1 MATDKR
7 PSLDEIFGTTTSAEK
22 PINTVAERPSL
33 DEIFGPSDE
42 KKEQPKTNEWGE
54 PVYPFEKPVE
64 VEGAR
69 LNDFLTPTI
78 FEPKPN
84 AKSEAEPPKK
94 AKEEKPYSPEGL
106 LPIAESGQAE
116 MPQGFISPK
125 VFEKFTPEEKLMLD
139 VDKATDSAFN
149 AAQEEAT
156 KQMVAERKERGTFGV
171 MDEFGE
177 GAAEKIAYRQRAGAD
192 AVIKR
197 TFESISADDIH
208 SIIENRVANNEE
220 FKAKKQ
226 AFDDEVK
233 RIMPNSN
240 DNLSDAEVEALFA
253 NMTPEE
259 RETAEKQIAETTQAL
274 EALQA
279 QFASDVEAIY
289 KSESKDVEA
298 QINNRIINRL
308 AKLNLPQN
316 DLEYIGKAIYNNSL
330 VGILYE
336 MGLNVAA
343 GGSGTDYIVSQQALA
358 QAKPSAIAKV
368 VGGAGAIL
376 ADGAIFGALGAGGS
390 LAGVGMRELATKVV
404 AGQIARKAAVS
415 ATNSAVKATARRIVE
430 QNVLQQFASAATAQA
445 ITLGGYNG
453 LLTAAQETLSP
464 TGENGAYNWRN
475 ILTRFGEGLLTGI
488 ALGGVSVGTSAAKGA
503 MYRARP
509 DMAYTATGMAADL
522 GVSLAGFTAEN
533 AAFLGIGSI
542 VSGEEITAEAIGE
555 SVATLGLLKG
565 IGALKRVA
573 KGEKLMQQPDFVQ
586 RTISDL
592 KFTKEEMDAM
602 RNAGVDMEQID
613 IVSEAVREVLNT
625 SNKSQIAQETISSRP
640 LMDVYNSVMASREV
654 PISAKIKLQ
663 YIVNGTAPRIV
674 GATSL
679 TVSNTNGVPT
689 VKAYDANSRLVQV
702 REFENMAEAESFVNK
717 AQPLLERNNII
728 EGEKVLRGGQ
738 IAVTIQQAIEQY
750 AKENP
755 NTDARTLFTELMID
769 LGYVKGEVS
778 ASSRERVDAIKSRIK
793 EQFVDPASQLVDGIA
808 RKYGTTVESV
818 YRALNIKPDLR
829 TVREAQLAKAYVDA
843 LKQFNESMSGPIEAE
858 QARYNAQMKPQI
870 EQGKQEIVDAQ
881 RETEFVRNS
890 LNEAAKRMA
899 TADGKQIAIVRLEN
913 GEQVAVHTGRIVL
926 REDGTIDHKA
936 SEQTIVIKRIDAEGN
951 EQRDSVGID
960 DIAEVI
966 EQDTPEEAVEASMSV
981 LEAQATKKLSLDK
994 ALSENGEQGVEVV
1007 AIDGT
1012 RGKIVGI
1019 DENGSYILRAKGESG
1034 KEVDVPVSIND
1045 VETINAEQPAT
1056 TEQAAVADAV
1066 EKVVEDAATE
1076 PVEVVYD
1083 DDFPP
1088 LTEEDMAPQLD
1099 ADKIQWEKLSPEDYT
1114 SASAMLYGD
1123 ATTLAD
1129 SHIYHTNSRAKLAK
1143 AKQSVAEQ
1151 QKVIDKLNS
1160 RFATM
1165 SSPAEAQKLR
1175 KQVAA
1180 AEEEKAKREL
1190 AVKNI
1195 EEQMAKYAHAM
1206 RKYGIEVAAE
1216 DSLLAERTRL
1226 EEERNALLEA
1236 DKELDRYE
1244 QEEAT
1249 KGKKAIANTAANRKY
1264 IEQLYAD
1271 RFSVSPAQA
1280 GPRQAILWD
1289 LANGAIKLRWD
1300 NVTTDSGAVQKG
1312 LAAELGL
1319 SAAEKR
1325 IYKAVTDNKNGQSV
1339 DAYAHDLWQGAEW
1352 GQEVDDMTLKD
1363 MILDV
1368 LQSTP
1373 NGSIAL
1379 KELADMSGV
1388 QADLEA
1394 QISLGK
1400 GDIQRKLEEVDAN
1413 LAKNAQQMADFRKRI
1428 NDTVQKLESG
1438 EPLILP
1444 VGEGE
1449 FGPIYDQFRGKPQE
1463 AVDFLLAEK
1472 NGEAIG
1478 ALTHPEIGDV
1488 SLVYGNEFAGL
1499 EKIAQKH
1506 PEVLQDIQGVL
1517 DTTRVKQSSDNR
1529 IVLEGPSHKVVVS
1542 KMLGQKETPQW
1553 LLTAYEKNS
1562 ATGGSSDIDP
1572 EPTSGKQNGTATLQN
1587 TASESKDTTTIP
1599 DNQISEEE
1607 IFGNA
1612 PISEDIPFMI
1622 EPAAKTSSNGFVPT
1636 PQREI
1641 TYSNFYERTG
1651 AVFSQ
1656 VERPNREPDYI
1667 SRKTMQPD
1675 KVSSEYWY
1683 GEDEG
1688 GKFVIRGSDHWS
1700 AVAKKPESVEAMYD
1714 HYVNS
1719 KVVPVRDPRIASCW
1733 WGIATTDPS
1742 KPILYGKVYLDN
1754 IKDLTHDKETAIASR
1769 ADNFNREVF
1778 DAFAGHLGET
1788 LGAES
1793 VITDAAEANRVLE
1806 WHQAVGE
1813 RLRTAV
1819 RENAEIAAMDSEYE
1833 QAIIDK
1839 DYDKALSLLDAAA
1852 EIAMPESKVRDN
1864 DGKLI
1869 RVTHYTNAE
1878 FTEFDPD
1885 KIGSATDY
1893 GVFGRGFY
1901 FGNKDHRN
1909 YGSKRY
1915 EGYLNL
1921 TNPIIL
1927 NGSKEAYEFKK
1938 RMAEF
1943 SKSDVLK
1950 LNADVVKAYTEHLK
1964 AEGYDGVIF
1973 NDELGNNE
1981 YVAFYPNQFKLADF
1995 VEIETYDNNG
2005 NIIPLSQ
2012 RFNFGTNDI
2021 RFAIEAY
2028 HGSGADFE
2036 KFDHSFMSTGEG
2048 AQAFG
2053 WGTYVTEV
2061 EGIAKKYAEAI
2072 GRQEQKRAEN
2082 FAQQNLLDIRKEI
2095 ADNRKGIEVRQRWLS
2110 GLKEDYAKLESSLS
2124 SEEQKGNFTQE
2135 RASVQIRM
2143 QDLREDINSTQALID
2158 SAQAKIDKL
2167 LPLEQVAETKWQA
2180 VTAEREIAR
2189 LKEQLAHDEASL
2201 QAALKALAENQ
2212 NRYERYSESYKAY
2225 KAKLKEIAQQ
2235 YGKRSSQYENYE
2247 LEGEYIEFEYKRTKN
2262 ELDFRKESIER
2273 AQLFIAD
2280 TKAKLAELEQ
2290 VEYKKFR
2297 NLYSVEVPDN
2307 TGDNYLSWKDEL
2319 PKAHA
2324 ERINNALAQRTDLR
2338 EEFVEAD
2345 RDMMFKRDGHL
2356 AYMRLDQLL
2365 GSDKAASEFLHS
2377 IGFTG
2382 IEYPAQYTTGG
2393 RADGA
2398 KNYVIF
2404 NADDVKIVDHV
2415 QYFKTPNGEVYG
2427 FVYED
2432 KIYLDPTNIDPK
2444 APVHEYTELW
2454 CREVAKANKPLW
2466 DRGKELVKQTKVW
2479 EEVNADE
2486 NYKHQ
2491 SEDLRASEAWSRI
2504 IADEMTGKARQ
2515 YGSKGLMAKLR
2526 GWLRSFW
2533 KTVKSVVEKWTKKE
2547 LEDLTVEQF
2556 KKMTMADF
2564 INKVDPRKWNAK
2576 RPTEV
2581 SKSLVGIHNISLDK
2595 LQKALKQGGLAN
2607 PSAAV
2612 IDIAKGDHFDYGE
2625 YSFIMPKS
2633 LVDKKSGRNIGT
2645 FDRDAWTPLYPSVEY
2660 SHSKESRKN
2669 LNKLVEGL
2677 DEGLADKIKRETLAK
2692 VNGNGFYSGLQ
2703 IVFLKERG
2711 VEVPIASKAG
2721 KFFGTINEFKQLFG
2735 DKEPTYENYQALDKA
2750 QKDEVTLWIRAKG
2763 MPEEIA
2769 RYKELLVKPAR
2780 KEGLWNFLLDDVG
2793 YGKFDQAVN
2802 GLQADARNVGTP
2814 DYEKTIDN
2822 AVNYIRENGLQEEFD
2837 AWQSETFNNL
2847 GFDERIQVGWSPSG
2861 DRIMRKNTLENVSKY
2876 MRRQGKNASADHWS
2890 NSEGK
2895 MLAQLVQ
2902 NFSSLDKIR
2911 ANKGRLRS
2919 AADDVV
2925 GIRKRINEMAQ
2936 VFMNFAKHTDL
2947 FMEEQKALAY
2957 LEDILVGGMDP
2968 DKVVAEFNAATK
2980 RNITL
2985 TEEQKAEMKQ
2995 LREDMK
3001 SIPVQYFETKFER
3014 PVMFNEF
3021 AAVVAPDTMPESVE
3035 QQLRDAG
3042 LAIYKY
3048 NPDVEGDRR
3057 KATLAATASEDIRFM
3072 IVGEKGAAALDQAE
3086 EATTRLDNLAVA
3098 REMEADFAERASRLE
3113 KLRNA
3118 EPIEITGNEVT
3129 PSEDLEQYRKNA
3141 REYANT
3147 LRGEYTNNDTGA
3159 VVEVNRNSIKE
3170 ILHHDYKDVPHIV
3183 SVAAIPQIIEKGVYI
3198 ASEKNEGNKDVD
3210 SFDYYV
3216 AGLRIGG
3223 VDYTVKSVISNRKD
3237 GSRYYDHKLTQ
3248 IEKGRLLDL
3257 SAVSST
3263 ESANK
3268 APISDIKDKRLLDIL
3283 QINSKENAKKIK
3295 LATGWERG
3303 ADGKWRYEIGDA
3315 KIKDTK
3321 DVGGTVVVR
3330 YEDDMLWNSGNLGDI
3345 VDAPELFEAYPQL
3358 RDVRLD
3364 TDALPTEPNNGT
3376 YYPSTMSIKINA
3388 DNIATLNSILNHE
3401 IQHAIQHIEGFASG
3415 SNLSVAKKE
3424 VEELSNKAAIW
3435 RFRNDIAA
3443 YMREHP
3449 DTYPSQVQK
3458 KVMEL
3463 YAMTDGLIEEGES
3476 LSKEDIEE
3484 LEARGFFPFE
3494 DGRIKA
3500 FNLWARGYDGE
3511 GYEYAYNLWRER
3523 KIPTAYERY
3532 KRTIGETE
3540 ARNVQKRMR
3549 MSPEERRATLLS
3561 ETEDVAREDQIFLN
3575 NGLYGNSTISR
3586 MIIGEKGAVELDRV
3600 EEATT
3605 RLDNLAVAREM
3616 EASNRDAKAIKLAT
3630 GWERGADGKWR
3641 YEIDDFKLKSDTAL
3655 VKNQDNQIVTTLGEV
3670 IDDEALFT
3678 AFPELR
3684 KLSVVSLP
3692 NQEYGGHYQDGS
3704 IMPHI
3709 ALGNKLFTPSTKRL
3723 VELEKEFDKA
3733 MSSEQ
3738 EDALMSEFNA
3748 EVERAVAQ
3756 PEFYTLV
3763 TSAAKK
3769 VLVHEVQHAI
3779 QRIEGFARGGSWELE
3794 RPDNDAEM
3802 LRLRDAVRGAR
3813 AYIDHFKGDDIAMA
3827 IRDGKKY
3834 NYLEWRSISPE
3845 SQQILLEYLGR
3856 KRKVNYADFRA
3867 YLDNAH
3873 KMTLPKQYG
3882 MSGYRKFAGEVES
3895 RNAEA
3900 RMYMTPEERRAT
3912 LLSETEDVA
3921 REDQIFLESNLGVA
3935 QSVEVSEPVE
3945 APTRKPRKSATEKSL
3960 EKIDSLREQLQNKK
3974 RSLEN
3979 TLADVYNFL
3988 TSKDIAE
3995 TMAEGV
4001 GKAQY
4006 RSVIKNAIEAIGK
4019 AYNITDAEEK
4029 RKVVFRYLG
4038 EIDDNL
4044 SQMLTRQ
4051 RLNEVTEILDKAL
4064 YGYTAQGVRT
4074 GKRIDEHTREIFD
4087 MLRNVIAEP
4096 VEEERDERGYRKPVH
4111 YRLKN
4116 RTEAGDITASF
4127 RLRTQSANDAG
4138 VIAKLRSDAD
4148 EIINSVDDLDTATT
4162 RKAAQLEYTA
4172 NLLEKYDNTLQ
4183 MNEAIGQSTDEIAQ
4197 ILDNIDRVREKY
4209 KAAAVGS
4216 EERKN
4221 LYGLLKQL
4229 KTDLESE
4236 KMNRAN
4242 LRHRYAAML
4251 KTFTTSLEQLDEKGA
4266 SEFVR
4271 AEQEKAEAA
4280 IKWRKGIY
4288 DSIKNPNAPV
4298 LPVGS
4303 KDRKGE
4309 EITVNW
4315 KGLNTRAKINESVFM
4330 ATFAEMSRDIDI
4342 NSIPGQWLPD
4352 GWNYQFMLAPGGY
4365 MERTDWRYKTEKALR
4380 DELDAE
4386 ILKLS
4391 GDKKTDDPYKLFA
4404 ALAQEP
4410 SGMTIQRMAVS
4421 TNKEGKVVGGYQE
4434 NIPLTIGQLLYM
4446 RNTLRQPNGFAG
4458 YNAWG
4463 FSETY
4468 MQNIVEYVE
4477 EKYPQYCRF
4486 FDWVVSEFMP
4496 KLYDMQDAIYFKK
4509 FGTHLPK
4516 TAFYFPFV
4524 RDKRMVG
4531 KVAEV
4536 GEGEV
4541 SLPSSVT
4548 GNIVER
4554 VKTSAKM
4561 DLEAD
4566 AFSVLQDH
4574 IKETLD
4580 WCAYVELTDKFNSV
4594 GTSHAF
4600 GNLLKAQGVSVQ
4612 KLKEMYEVA
4621 VGQGKIN
4628 STDNTT
4634 LTKTLNAIS
4643 KGLVAGNIVL
4653 NPNAAIK
4660 QIVSATATLG
4670 YSANPKLLAIWAKN
4684 FFVPSVIKTGVG
4696 KVVQQLKSGEID
4708 PIEAID
4714 WKVVGDNWKW
4724 AIENIPTLRERWEGR
4739 EAGFEVLKS
4748 HSFDSW
4754 DKLTAMITNAGLAP
4768 NAFVDMLTCSNA
4780 AKTVY
4785 EYEYPRLLERGRSK
4799 KEAHRE
4805 ACVKAAIF
4813 INETQQS
4820 SLNGFLSSFQSGG
4833 GLQRIL
4839 GVGLGAY
4846 QNSSMAFA
4854 RNERFALANMLR
4866 MANSSTRKDMEM
4878 RQIAAYKELGVEDA
4892 KAVELAKQD
4901 IKECYGQQV
4910 LGFVHNGVLNN
4921 YIWKIAG
4928 VLLGGLASAGFAA
4941 MFDKDEWNKLW
4952 KNEKFRQEL
4961 ASAVSAETLVWQTPL
4976 LYNAPITK
4984 QILEYS
4990 HNVAVGKAYGGIFE
5004 APTSQSAQDL
5014 IDAIFKQWIGV
5025 KNEVTGE
5032 REKKEPTRYDRS
5044 AEWLVVSTLVKAGLG
5059 VNPDLVVRMAQGIDD
5074 MIKDG
5079 VQVED
5084 VMATLSSPR
5093 GLTRAIAGEPRQGET
5108 KEEYLDRMAYIYR
5121 QINAQD
5127 KRFVKERTK
5136 EYIDNKDNELYRT
5149 LGIVPREER
5158 ILEQKV
5164 KAIRKQLLFFDR
5176 SDEGVA
5182 EFRALPE
5189 AERKKQIEIAKR
5201 YDKITKLTK
5210 EMYQGILP
5218 FDEAGVSKRKQELQK
5233 RHDMMREVYDMW
5245 IEYNN
5250 K

>member
-42 KKEQPKTNEWGE
+42 KKEQPQTDEWGD
-54 PVYPFEKPVE
+54 PI
-64 VEGAR
+64 
-69 LNDFLTPTI
+69 TPISSHDT
-78 FEPKPN
+78 PN
-84 AKSEAEPPKK
+84 AKSEQEVRTPI
-94 AKEEKPYSPEGL
+94 SPEHLQAMRGVRRQPGEIA
-106 LPIAESGQAE
+106 LPEESRERVEAQQRDKALFDRLQSKSEG
-116 MPQGFISPK
+116 MTLPK
-125 VFEKFTPEEKLMLD
+125 GTEKVSHIREQIDFEKARENRAERLPFIPDIKDAALPEEERTLLQEVDSIVVNGYGDYGKYDFNVD
-139 VDKATDSAFN
+139 VDMPSSAL
-149 AAQEEAT
+149 
-156 KQMVAERKERGTFGV
+156 
-171 MDEFGE
+171 DYD
-177 GAAEKIAYRQRAGAD
+177 GAAGAGAATYLKALFDRDVSDRKHKGAD
-192 AVIKR
+192 AVIQGVYKSIPVESVNKAIE
-197 TFESISADDIH
+197 TKVQNNKEYQSKKLQFESAVNELIPDSGDKLSAEE
-208 SIIENRVANNEE
+208 IE
-220 FKAKKQ
+220 
-226 AFDDEVK
+226 
-233 RIMPNSN
+233 S
-240 DNLSDAEVEALFA
+240 LFA
-253 NMTPEE
+253 SLTPEE
-259 RETAEKQIAETTQAL
+259 RAQAEKEIAEKAQAI
-274 EALQA
+274 ENLQSQYVA
-279 QFASDVEAIY
+279 DVEAIY
-289 KSESKDVEA
+289 KAEAKNVES
-298 QINNRIINRL
+298 QISNRIIENL
-308 AKLNLPQN
+308 VKLDVPKD
-316 DLEYIGKAIYNNSL
+316 DLEYIGSAIYNNSL
-330 VGILYE
+330 VGLLWE
-336 MGLNVAA
+336 MSVNAA
-343 GGSGTDYIVSQQALA
+343 ADGSGTDFVVSQQALA
-358 QAKPSAIAKV
+358 KANASPGARI

-376 ADGAIFGALGAGGS
+376 ADTAVFSILGAAGS
-390 LAGVGMRELATKVV
+390 GAAAAVRTAATEVV
-404 AGQIARKAAVS
+404 AGQIARRAAVS
-415 ATNSAVKATARRIVE
+415 ATNSAVRATAKRIVQ
-430 QNVLQQFASAATAQA
+430 QNAMQKFASSAIAQS

-453 LLTAAQETLSP
+453 LLTAAQEHLSP
-464 TGENGAYNWRN
+464 TGENGSFNWRN
-475 ILTRFGEGLLTGI
+475 LLWRMGEGAVTGVV
-488 ALGGVSVGTSAAKGA
+488 LGGVGTGTEVVKGK

-509 DMAYTATGMAADL
+509 DMAYTFAGQAADL
-522 GVSLAGFTAEN
+522 GVGLAGFTAEN
-533 AAFLGIGSI
+533 AAFLGVGSLF
-542 VSGEEITAEAIGE
+542 SGEEITAEAIGE
-555 SVATLGLLKG
+555 SFATLGLLKG
-565 IGALKRVA
+565 IGVLKRVA
-573 KGEKLMQQPDFVQ
+573 KGEKLMRQPDFVE

-602 RNAGVDMEQID
+602 RKAGVDMEQID

-625 SNKSQIAQETISSRP
+625 PNKSQIAQETISSRP
-640 LMDVYNSVMASREV
+640 LMEVYNSVMSSREV
-654 PISAKIKLQ
+654 PISAKMKLQ
-663 YIVNGTAPRIV
+663 YIVKGTVPRGI

-679 TVSNTNGVPT
+679 TISDTNGTPT
-689 VKAYDANSRLVQV
+689 VKAYDINGRLVQI
-702 REFENMAEAESFVNK
+702 REFANKAEAESFMK
-717 AQPLLERNNII
+717 KTQPLLERNTII

-738 IAVTIQQAIEQY
+738 IAVTMQQAIEQY

-769 LGYVKGEVS
+769 LGYVKGEVP

-829 TVREAQLAKAYVDA
+829 TVRESQLVKAYVDG
-843 LKQFNESMSGPIEAE
+843 LKQFSESMSGPIEAE
-858 QARYNAQMKPQI
+858 QARYAEQVRPQI
-870 EQGKQEIVDAQ
+870 EQGKREVEDVE
-881 RETEFVRNS
+881 RETAFVRES

-899 TADGKQIAIVRLEN
+899 TEDGKQIAIVRLAT
-913 GEQVAVHTGRIVL
+913 GEQVAVYKGRIVTK
-926 REDGTIDHKA
+926 ENGTIDTEA
-936 SEQTIVIKRIDAEGN
+936 SENTVVIKRIDAEGN
-951 EQRDSVGID
+951 EVRNQVGIGE
-960 DIAEVI
+960 IAEVV
-966 EQDTPEEAVEASMSV
+966 EFSTPGAAVEESMSV
-981 LEAQATKKLSLDK
+981 VEAQAAKKLSLDN
-994 ALSENGEQGVEVV
+994 AITERGEQGVEVV
-1007 AIDGT
+1007 TIDGNS
-1012 RGKIVGI
+1012 GKIVGI
-1019 DENGSYILRAKGESG
+1019 DENGAYILRAKGESG

-1045 VETINAEQPAT
+1045 IAEINTEQPVPAT
-1056 TEQAAVADAV
+1056 TEQMTVADAT
-1066 EKVVEDAATE
+1066 EKVVEAGLATD
-1076 PVEVVYD
+1076 VEVEYD

-1088 LTEEDMAPQLD
+1088 LTEADMAPQLD

-1160 RFATM
+1160 RFATL

-1175 KQVAA
+1175 KQIAT
-1180 AEEEKAKREL
+1180 AEQEKAKREQ

-1195 EEQMAKYAHAM
+1195 EQQMAKYAHAM
-1206 RKYGIEVAAE
+1206 RKYGVEVATE
-1216 DSLLAERTRL
+1216 NDLLAERAKL

-1249 KGKKAIANTAANRKY
+1249 KGKKTIANTEANRKY

-1271 RFSVSPAQA
+1271 RFGVSPAQA

-1319 SAAEKR
+1319 SASEKR

-1428 NDTVQKLESG
+1428 NNTVQKLESG

-1449 FGPIYDQFRGKPQE
+1449 FGPIYDQFKGKPQE

-1478 ALTHPEIGDV
+1478 ALSHKDIGEID
-1488 SLVYGNEFAGL
+1488 LVWGKEGTGHSDGYGLSKLA
-1499 EKIAQKH
+1499 KYH
-1506 PEVLQDIQGVL
+1506 PEVLDKLQPIL
-1517 DTTRVKQSSDNR
+1517 DNM
-1529 IVLEGPSHKVVVS
+1529 EVVS
-1542 KMLGQKETPQW
+1542 RNANRVNLESPKYQAAVRLTWNNERKNW
-1553 LLTAYEKNS
+1553 LLTAFEKRNS
-1562 ATGGSSDIDP
+1562 AIDNTTDTGETAI
-1572 EPTSGKQNGTATLQN
+1572 SGKQNDTATLQS

-1599 DNQISEEE
+1599 KNQISQEEF
-1607 IFGNA
+1607 FGNA

-1622 EPAAKTSSNGFVPT
+1622 E
-1636 PQREI
+1636 Q
-1641 TYSNFYERTG
+1641 
-1651 AVFSQ
+1651 
-1656 VERPNREPDYI
+1656 
-1667 SRKTMQPD
+1667 
-1675 KVSSEYWY
+1675 
-1683 GEDEG
+1683 
-1688 GKFVIRGSDHWS
+1688 
-1700 AVAKKPESVEAMYD
+1700 
-1714 HYVNS
+1714 
-1719 KVVPVRDPRIASCW
+1719 
-1733 WGIATTDPS
+1733 
-1742 KPILYGKVYLDN
+1742 
-1754 IKDLTHDKETAIASR
+1754 ETADKGVVSEAEQ
-1769 ADNFNREVF
+1769 NFEREVF

-1793 VITDAAEANRVLE
+1793 VVTDAAEARRVLE

-1819 RENAEIAAMDSEYE
+1819 RENAEITAER
-1833 QAIIDK
+1833 
-1839 DYDKALSLLDAAA
+1839 A
-1852 EIAMPESKVRDN
+1852 EIERVAKENGTWLKAPNGKDTNLTERQWIDVRTSRFKSWFGDWENDPENASKVVDENGEPLVMYHGSNWKPNNAPKNEGVFKMREGAL
-1864 DGKLI
+1864 GKGAYFTS
-1869 RVTHYTNAE
+1869 VFAE
-1878 FTEFDPD
+1878 AADYARA
-1885 KIGSATDY
+1885 KIGRTELTEDEIEEGKYVTEAFLNIRDIENIWPSKYGQAGLNAVATEPNQIKSATENTGEY
-1893 GVFGRGFY
+1893 
-1901 FGNKDHRN
+1901 
-1909 YGSKRY
+1909 S
-1915 EGYLNL
+1915 
-1921 TNPIIL
+1921 P
-1927 NGSKEAYEFKK
+1927 A
-1938 RMAEF
+1938 
-1943 SKSDVLK
+1943 
-1950 LNADVVKAYTEHLK
+1950 
-1964 AEGYDGVIF
+1964 
-1973 NDELGNNE
+1973 ND
-1981 YVAFYPNQFKLADF
+1981 
-1995 VEIETYDNNG
+1995 
-2005 NIIPLSQ
+2005 
-2012 RFNFGTNDI
+2012 DI
-2021 RFAIEAY
+2021 RMSIEAY

-2036 KFDHSFMSTGEG
+2036 KFDHSFMGTGEG

-2061 EGIAKKYAEAI
+2061 ENIARGYAKASGEVKERKERKLAKQSLLLTRDNIAKQRMFVERK
-2072 GRQEQKRAEN
+2072 QKELV
-2082 FAQQNLLDIRKEI
+2082 QME
-2095 ADNRKGIEVRQRWLS
+2095 EH
-2110 GLKEDYAKLESSLS
+2110 YAKLED
-2124 SEEQKGNFTQE
+2124 
-2135 RASVQIRM
+2135 
-2143 QDLREDINSTQALID
+2143 DLKTTVFPHNR
-2158 SAQAKIDKL
+2158 K
-2167 LPLEQVAETKWQA
+2167 
-2180 VTAEREIAR
+2180 R
-2189 LKEQLAHDEASL
+2189 LKETIQELANDIRNAKGEIESSLFQIEQLKPQEEQFAKVWEQFDAQRKIAEKEQHIEWNRLELVTLNRKLEKFENALDSLKHSGKMGDEL
-2201 QAALKALAENQ
+2201 VEDL
-2212 NRYERYSESYKAY
+2212 
-2225 KAKLKEIAQQ
+2225 IAMTNL
-2235 YGKRSSQYENYE
+2235 RYE
-2247 LEGEYIEFEYKRTKN
+2247 LEGKDEMGAQEALIAEINRVKKIIEGTERGISIRQKEIE
-2262 ELDFRKESIER
+2262 ELQAIE
-2273 AQLFIAD
+2273 QP
-2280 TKAKLAELEQ
+2280 
-2290 VEYKKFR
+2290 KFR

-2307 TGDNYLSWKDEL
+2307 TGENYLPWDKDLTPEMKDKVY
-2319 PKAHA
+2319 PQVEKAFATYLEDARNRPDA
-2324 ERINNALAQRTDLR
+2324 ESIKSFIAGIENIFEKYVQGEERSGEQIYRDLR
-2338 EEFVEAD
+2338 LVL
-2345 RDMMFKRDGHL
+2345 R
-2356 AYMRLDQLL
+2356 
-2365 GSDKAASEFLHS
+2365 SDKAASGLLHS

-2466 DRGKELVKQTKVW
+2466 ERGKELVKQTKVW
-2479 EEVNADE
+2479 EAVNADE

-2504 IADEMTGKARQ
+2504 IADEMTGKAREV
-2515 YGSKGLMAKLR
+2515 GSKGLMAKLR
-2526 GWLRSFW
+2526 AWMRSFW
-2533 KTVKSVVEKWTKKE
+2533 KAVKSVVEKWTNKE
-2547 LEDLTVEQF
+2547 LNDLTVEKF
-2556 KKMTMADF
+2556 KQMTMADF

-2576 RPTEV
+2576 KPKEV

-2721 KFFGTINEFKQLFG
+2721 KFFGTIEEFKQLFG
-2735 DKEPTYENYQALDKA
+2735 GKEPTYENYQALDKA

-2947 FMEEQKALAY
+2947 FMEEQSALAY

-2980 RNITL
+2980 RNVTL

-3001 SIPVQYFETKFER
+3001 SLPVQYFETKFER

-3098 REMEADFAERASRLE
+3098 REMEA
-3113 KLRNA
+3113 
-3118 EPIEITGNEVT
+3118 
-3129 PSEDLEQYRKNA
+3129 
-3141 REYANT
+3141 
-3147 LRGEYTNNDTGA
+3147 
-3159 VVEVNRNSIKE
+3159 
-3170 ILHHDYKDVPHIV
+3170 
-3183 SVAAIPQIIEKGVYI
+3183 
-3198 ASEKNEGNKDVD
+3198 
-3210 SFDYYV
+3210 
-3216 AGLRIGG
+3216 
-3223 VDYTVKSVISNRKD
+3223 SNRD
-3237 GSRYYDHKLTQ
+3237 ALAIRF
-3248 IEKGRLLDL
+3248 
-3257 SAVSST
+3257 
-3263 ESANK
+3263 
-3268 APISDIKDKRLLDIL
+3268 
-3283 QINSKENAKKIK
+3283 
-3295 LATGWERG
+3295 ATGWERG

-3321 DVGGTVVVR
+3321 DVGGAVVVR
-3330 YEDDMLWNSGNLGDI
+3330 YEDDMLWNSGKLGDI

-3575 NGLYGNSTISR
+3575 NGLHGNPTISR
-3586 MIIGEKGAVELDRV
+3586 MIIGEKGAAELDRV
-3600 EEATT
+3600 EEATA

-3616 EASNRDAKAIKLAT
+3616 EISNRDAKAIKLAT

-3641 YEIDDFKLKSDTAL
+3641 YEIPDFKLKSDTAL
-3655 VKNQDNQIVTTLGEV
+3655 VKNVDNQIVTTLGEV
-3670 IDDEALFT
+3670 IDDETLFT

-3692 NQEYGGHYQDGS
+3692 NQKYGGHYQDGS

-3723 VELEKEFDKA
+3723 VELEKEFDKD
-3733 MSSEQ
+3733 MTSEQ

-3813 AYIDHFKGDDIAMA
+3813 AYIDHFKGDNIAMA

-3921 REDQIFLESNLGVA
+3921 REDQIFLENNLGGANMLSDDSLAKRVKEILDDYDNDGKLYSSPLDIANGVEAIINDYSGKESTTSLENILADFRAA
-3935 QSVEVSEPVE
+3935 QSESRSYGDRMDAGGEDIFENELRRYVSNAERTTFSASFSESVE
-3945 APTRKPRKSATEKSL
+3945 APTRKPRKSAAEKSL
-3960 EKIDSLREQLQNKK
+3960 EKIESLREQLKNKK
-3974 RSLEN
+3974 RSLN
-3979 TLADVYNFL
+3979 DTLLDVYNFL

-3995 TMAEGV
+3995 TMGEGV

-4006 RSVIKNAIEAIGK
+4006 RRVIKNSIEAIRK
-4019 AYNITDAEEK
+4019 AYDVTDAEEK
-4029 RKVVFRYLG
+4029 RKTIFKYLG
-4038 EIDDNL
+4038 EIDDSL
-4044 SQMLTRQ
+4044 SQLLTRQ
-4051 RLNEVTEILDKAL
+4051 RLNEVTDILDKAI

-4087 MLRNVIAEP
+4087 ILRNAIGEP
-4096 VEEERDERGYRKPVH
+4096 VEEERDDSGRRKPVH

-4116 RTEAGDITASF
+4116 RTEAGDITSSF
-4127 RLRTQSANDAG
+4127 RLRSVGNNEG
-4138 VIAKLRSDAD
+4138 IIAKLRSEADDIIASAD
-4148 EIINSVDDLDTATT
+4148 ELDTATT
-4162 RKAAQLEYTA
+4162 RAAAQLEYA
-4172 NLLEKYDNTLQ
+4172 SNLLSLYDNALQ
-4183 MNEAIGQSTDEIAQ
+4183 LNEAIGQTTDDIADIQ
-4197 ILDNIDRVREKY
+4197 REIDRTNEQY
-4209 KAAAVGS
+4209 KAAATGS
-4216 EERKN
+4216 EEKRN
-4221 LYGLLKQL
+4221 LYKMRQKLQN
-4229 KTDLESE
+4229 DLEAE
-4236 KMNRAN
+4236 QMNRAA
-4242 LRHRYAAML
+4242 LRHRYASIL
-4251 KTFTTSLEQLDEKGA
+4251 KTFTTSLEELDKKGA
-4266 SEFVR
+4266 GDFAR
-4271 AEQEKAEAA
+4271 AELEKAEQAV
-4280 IKWRKGIY
+4280 KWRRGIY
-4288 DSIKNPNAPV
+4288 NSIKNPNAPV
-4298 LPVGS
+4298 LPVEDYNRQG
-4303 KDRKGE
+4303 KEVK
-4309 EITVNW
+4309 VNW
-4315 KGLNTRAKINESVFM
+4315 KGLNTRAKINESAFM

-4352 GWNYQFMLAPGGY
+4352 GWYYQFMLAPGGY

-4380 DELDAE
+4380 EELDAE
-4386 ILKLS
+4386 VLKLS
-4391 GDKKTDDPYKLFA
+4391 GDKKADEPYKLFA
-4404 ALAQEP
+4404 QLAQEP
-4410 SGMTIQRMAVS
+4410 SGLVIPRLSVS
-4421 TNKEGKVVGGYQE
+4421 KNKDGKTVGGYQD
-4434 NIPLTIGQLLYM
+4434 NIPLTIGQILYM
-4446 RNTLRQPNGFAG
+4446 RNAIRQPNGYAG
-4458 YNAWG
+4458 YLAWG
-4463 FSETY
+4463 IPEEDMKKIAQYAET
-4468 MQNIVEYVE
+4468 
-4477 EKYPQYCRF
+4477 KYPKYCRF
-4486 FDWVVSEFMP
+4486 FDWVVLEFMP
-4496 KLYDMQDAIYFKK
+4496 KLYEMQDAIYFEK

-4561 DLEAD
+4561 DLQAD

-4600 GNLLKAQGVSVQ
+4600 GNMLKAQGVSVQ

-4684 FFVPSVIKTGVG
+4684 FFVPSVIKTGIG
-4696 KVVQQLKSGEID
+4696 KVVEKMKSGDID
-4708 PIEAID
+4708 PVEAID

-4754 DKLTAMITNAGLAP
+4754 DKLTAMITNVGLAP

-4799 KEAHRE
+4799 VEAHRE

-4813 INETQQS
+4813 VNETQQS

-4854 RNERFALANMLR
+4854 RNERFTLTNMLR
-4866 MANSSTRKDMEM
+4866 MANSATRNDMQL
-4878 RQIAAYKELGVEDA
+4878 RQVAAYKELGVEDA

-4901 IKECYGQQV
+4901 IKESYGQQV
-4910 LGFVHNGVLNN
+4910 AGFVHNGVLNN

-4941 MFDKDEWNKLW
+4941 MFDKEEWNKLW
-4952 KNEKFRQEL
+4952 KNEQFRQEL
-4961 ASAVSAETLVWQTPL
+4961 ASAVSAETLLWQTPL
-4976 LYNAPITK
+4976 FYNAPITK

-4990 HNVAVGKAYGGIFE
+4990 HNVAEGKAYGGIFE
-5004 APTSQSAQDL
+5004 SPTSQSAQDL
-5014 IDAIFKQWIGV
+5014 IDAIFKQWVGV
-5025 KNEVTGE
+5025 KNEITGE
-5032 REKKEPTRYDRS
+5032 RETKEPTRYDRS
-5044 AEWLVVSTLVKAGLG
+5044 AEWLVASTLIKAGLG

-5074 MIKDG
+5074 MMKDG

-5084 VMATLSSPR
+5084 VMATLASPR
-5093 GLTRAIAGEPRQGET
+5093 GLTRAITGEPRPGES
-5108 KEEYLDRMAYIYR
+5108 KEEYLDRMSYIYR
-5121 QINAQD
+5121 QVNAGSGEYS
-5127 KRFVKERTK
+5127 KKFVSERTK
-5136 EYIDNKDNELYRT
+5136 EYIDNKDNELYRQ
-5149 LGIVPREER
+5149 LGIVPREVR

-5164 KAIRKQLLFFDR
+5164 KAIRKQLLFFDK
-5176 SDEGVA
+5176 SDEGIA
-5182 EFRALPE
+5182 EFKALSE
-5189 AERKKQIEIAKR
+5189 TERKQQIEIAKG
-5201 YDKITKLTK
+5201 YDKVFALTRK
-5210 EMYQGILP
+5210 MNQGILP
-5218 FDEAGVSKRKQELQK
+5218 FDEDGMSKRREELQQRYEMLK
-5233 RHDMMREVYDMW
+5233 QVYDMW

>member
-1 MATDKR
+1 MTELEKMIAEFDSQNGTVKTQLSTDNST
-7 PSLDEIFGTTTSAEK
+7 PETTDLASMIAEFDRQ
-22 PINTVAERPSL
+22 NANL
-33 DEIFGPSDE
+33 SDDKQE
-42 KKEQPKTNEWGE
+42 EMPTESPKTNEWGE
-54 PVYPFEKPVE
+54 PIYPFEKPVE

-78 FEPKPN
+78 FEQKPN
-84 AKSEAEPPKK
+84 AKSETELPK
-94 AKEEKPYSPEGL
+94 AIKEDKPYNPEGL
-106 LPIAESGQAE
+106 LPIAKPGPAE
-116 MPQGFISPK
+116 MPQSFTSPK
-125 VFEKFTPEEKLMLD
+125 VFEEFTPEEKLMLD
-139 VDKATDSAFN
+139 VDKATDNAFN

-156 KQMVAERKERGTFGV
+156 KQMVTERRERGTFGV

-177 GAAEKIAYRQRAGAD
+177 GVAEKIAYRQSAGAD

-197 TFESISADDIH
+197 TFESISADDIN

-240 DNLSDAEVEALFA
+240 DNLSDAEIEALFA

-259 RETAEKQIAETTQAL
+259 REVAEKQIADTTQAL

-279 QFASDVEAIY
+279 QFATDVEAIY

-308 AKLNLPQN
+308 AKLNLPKN

-330 VGILYE
+330 IGTLYE
-336 MGLNVAA
+336 IGLNAAA

-358 QAKPSAIAKV
+358 MAKPSALAKV

-390 LAGVGMRELATKVV
+390 LAGAGVRSLATRVV

-415 ATNSAVKATARRIVE
+415 ATNTAVKATARRIVE
-430 QNVLQQFASAATAQA
+430 KNVLQQFASSAAAQA
-445 ITLGGYNG
+445 VTLGGYNG

-464 TGENGAYNWRN
+464 TGENGAFNWRN
-475 ILTRFGEGLLTGI
+475 ILTRFGEGFATGI

-509 DMAYTATGMAADL
+509 DIAYTATGMAADL
-522 GVSLAGFTAEN
+522 GVGLAGFTAEN

-542 VSGEEITAEAIGE
+542 VSGEDITAEAIGE
-555 SVATLGLLKG
+555 SFATLGLLKG

-573 KGEKLMQQPDFVQ
+573 KGEKLMQQPDFVE

-602 RNAGVDMEQID
+602 RKAGVDMEQID

-625 SNKSQIAQETISSRP
+625 PNKSQIAQETISSRP
-640 LMDVYNSVMASREV
+640 LMEVYNSVMSSREV
-654 PISAKIKLQ
+654 PISAKMKLQ
-663 YIVNGTAPRIV
+663 YIVKGTVPRGI

-679 TVSNTNGVPT
+679 TISDTNGTPT
-689 VKAYDANSRLVQV
+689 VKAYDINGRLVQI
-702 REFENMAEAESFVNK
+702 REFANKAEAESFMK
-717 AQPLLERNNII
+717 KTQPLLERNTII

-738 IAVTIQQAIEQY
+738 IAVTMQQAIEQY

-769 LGYVKGEVS
+769 LGYVKGEVP

-829 TVREAQLAKAYVDA
+829 TVRESQLVKAYVDG
-843 LKQFNESMSGPIEAE
+843 LKQFNESMSGPVEAE
-858 QARYNAQMKPQI
+858 QARYNAQMQPQI

-966 EQDTPEEAVEASMSV
+966 EQGTPEEAVETSMSV
-981 LEAQATKKLSLDK
+981 LEAQATKKLALDK

-1007 AIDGT
+1007 TIDGNS
-1012 RGKIVGI
+1012 GKIVGI
-1019 DENGSYILRAKGESG
+1019 DENGAYILRAKVESG

-1045 VETINAEQPAT
+1045 IEAINAEQPAT

-1066 EKVVEDAATE
+1066 EKVVEDAATV

-1088 LTEEDMAPQLD
+1088 LTEADMAPQLD

-1160 RFATM
+1160 RFANL
-1165 SSPAEAQKLR
+1165 SSPTEAQKLR

-1180 AEEEKAKREL
+1180 AEQEKAKREQ

-1206 RKYGIEVAAE
+1206 RKYGVEVATE
-1216 DSLLAERTRL
+1216 DNLLAERARL

-1249 KGKKAIANTAANRKY
+1249 KGEKAIANTAANRKY

-1271 RFSVSPAQA
+1271 RFGVSPAQA
-1280 GPRQAILWD
+1280 GIRQAILWD

-1300 NVTTDSGAVQKG
+1300 NTKSDSGAVQRG
-1312 LAAELGL
+1312 LMAELGVKG
-1319 SAAEKR
+1319 AEER
-1325 IYKAVTDNKNGQSV
+1325 RLYKAVIDNKNGQSV
-1339 DAYAHDLWQGAEW
+1339 DAYVHDLWQSGEW
-1352 GQEVDDMTLKD
+1352 ADKMTTEEAKD
-1363 MILDV
+1363 ELLGV
-1368 LQSTP
+1368 LQSVP

-1428 NDTVQKLESG
+1428 NDTVQKLERG
-1438 EPLILP
+1438 EQLIIP

-1449 FGPIYDQFRGKPQE
+1449 FGPIYDQFKGKPQE

-1488 SLVYGNEFAGL
+1488 SLVYGNKFAGL

-1506 PEVLQDIQGVL
+1506 PEVLNDLQNVL
-1517 DTTRVKQSSDNR
+1517 SQMSPIMESANR
-1529 IVLEGPSHKVVVS
+1529 IKLESPSHFAVVS
-1542 KMLGQKETPQW
+1542 KEYMGAPRDKW
-1553 LLTAYEKNS
+1553 LLTAYEKKSS
-1562 ATGGSSDIDP
+1562 ASNNRMDTDGTVTGRRND
-1572 EPTSGKQNGTATLQN
+1572 TATSQD
-1587 TASESKDTTTIP
+1587 TTYSESKDTTTIP
-1599 DNQISEEE
+1599 ENQISEDE
-1607 IFGNA
+1607 FLGNA

-1622 EPAAKTSSNGFVPT
+1622 E
-1636 PQREI
+1636 Q
-1641 TYSNFYERTG
+1641 
-1651 AVFSQ
+1651 
-1656 VERPNREPDYI
+1656 
-1667 SRKTMQPD
+1667 
-1675 KVSSEYWY
+1675 
-1683 GEDEG
+1683 
-1688 GKFVIRGSDHWS
+1688 
-1700 AVAKKPESVEAMYD
+1700 
-1714 HYVNS
+1714 
-1719 KVVPVRDPRIASCW
+1719 
-1733 WGIATTDPS
+1733 
-1742 KPILYGKVYLDN
+1742 
-1754 IKDLTHDKETAIASR
+1754 ETADKGVVSEAEQ
-1769 ADNFNREVF
+1769 NFEREVF

-1793 VITDAAEANRVLE
+1793 VVTDAAEANRVLE

-1819 RENAEIAAMDSEYE
+1819 SKNAEIAAMDSEYE
-1833 QAIIDK
+1833 QAIRDK

-1893 GVFGRGFY
+1893 GAFGRGFY

-1927 NGSKEAYEFKK
+1927 NGSEEAYEFKK

-1950 LNADVVKAYTEHLK
+1950 LNADAAKAYTEHLK

-1973 NDELGNNE
+1973 NDELSNNE
-1981 YVAFYPNQFKLADF
+1981 YVAFYPNQFKLADV
-1995 VEIETYDNNG
+1995 VEVETYDNNG

-2036 KFDHSFMSTGEG
+2036 KFDQSFMGTGEG
-2048 AQAFG
+2048 AQAYG

-2061 EGIAKKYAEAI
+2061 ENIARGYAKSI
-2072 GRQEQKRAEN
+2072 GSATQQKRTYESE
-2082 FAQQNLLDIRKEI
+2082 QNLLAIRKEI
-2095 ADNRKGIEVRQRWLS
+2095 ADNNRDIQYWRKMIEGLQAEIAAYKDVLSTFIKEEVGGEVRYIKDPFYIEADEVNPIDLATLLIPTPDGVSYLTYEEVQKSIQQSQKELS
-2110 GLKEDYAKLESSLS
+2110 EYEARV
-2124 SEEQKGNFTQE
+2124 N
-2135 RASVQIRM
+2135 A
-2143 QDLREDINSTQALID
+2143 
-2158 SAQAKIDKL
+2158 AQARVNEL
-2167 LPLEQVAETKWQA
+2167 LPLEQAAEKEWQA
-2180 VTAEREIAR
+2180 VTVSGKIDELTSRMKMHQDALLAHQTSLAASEKRLEIKTAERDWYNEELSILEKEYGKNSPKYKNFVFNNDYIEEEYQSVVKSVESNKR
-2189 LKEQLAHDEASL
+2189 LVAYSEEQLRIE
-2201 QAALKALAENQ
+2201 
-2212 NRYERYSESYKAY
+2212 
-2225 KAKLKEIAQQ
+2225 EI
-2235 YGKRSSQYENYE
+2235 
-2247 LEGEYIEFEYKRTKN
+2247 TM
-2262 ELDFRKESIER
+2262 
-2273 AQLFIAD
+2273 
-2280 TKAKLAELEQ
+2280 AEL
-2290 VEYKKFR
+2290 KKIQPATFR

-2307 TGDNYLSWKDEL
+2307 TGENYLPWDKDLTPEMKDKVY
-2319 PKAHA
+2319 PQVEKAFATYLEDARNRPDA
-2324 ERINNALAQRTDLR
+2324 ESIKSFIAGIENIFEKYVQGEERSGEQIYRDLR
-2338 EEFVEAD
+2338 LVL
-2345 RDMMFKRDGHL
+2345 R
-2356 AYMRLDQLL
+2356 
-2365 GSDKAASEFLHS
+2365 SDKAASEFLHS

-2466 DRGKELVKQTKVW
+2466 ERGKELVKQTKVW

-2486 NYKHQ
+2486 NYKNQ

-2504 IADEMTGKARQ
+2504 IADEMMGKARE

-2533 KTVKSVVEKWTKKE
+2533 KTVKSVVGKWTKKE
-2547 LEDLTVEQF
+2547 LDDLTVDQF

-2564 INKVDPRKWNAK
+2564 INKVDPRKWNEGK
-2576 RPTEV
+2576 PKEV
-2581 SKSLVGIHNISLDK
+2581 SKSLVGIHNISQDK

-2677 DEGLADKIKRETLAK
+2677 DDGLADKIKRETLAK

-2711 VEVPIASKAG
+2711 VEVPIASKVG
-2721 KFFGTINEFKQLFG
+2721 KFFGTIEEFKQLFG

-2769 RYKELLVKPAR
+2769 RYKALLVKPAR

-2802 GLQADARNVGTP
+2802 GLQADARNVGAP

-2861 DRIMRKNTLENVSKY
+2861 NRIMRKNTLENVSKY

-2925 GIRKRINEMAQ
+2925 GIRKRINKMAQ
-2936 VFMNFAKHTDL
+2936 VFMNFAKYTDL
-2947 FMEEQKALAY
+2947 FMEEQSALAY

-2980 RNITL
+2980 RNVTL

-3057 KATLAATASEDIRFM
+3057 KATLAATTSEDIRFM
-3072 IVGEKGAAALDQAE
+3072 IIGEKGAAELDRVE

-3098 REMEADFAERASRLE
+3098 REMEA
-3113 KLRNA
+3113 
-3118 EPIEITGNEVT
+3118 
-3129 PSEDLEQYRKNA
+3129 
-3141 REYANT
+3141 
-3147 LRGEYTNNDTGA
+3147 
-3159 VVEVNRNSIKE
+3159 
-3170 ILHHDYKDVPHIV
+3170 
-3183 SVAAIPQIIEKGVYI
+3183 
-3198 ASEKNEGNKDVD
+3198 
-3210 SFDYYV
+3210 
-3216 AGLRIGG
+3216 
-3223 VDYTVKSVISNRKD
+3223 SNRD
-3237 GSRYYDHKLTQ
+3237 ALAIRF
-3248 IEKGRLLDL
+3248 
-3257 SAVSST
+3257 
-3263 ESANK
+3263 
-3268 APISDIKDKRLLDIL
+3268 
-3283 QINSKENAKKIK
+3283 
-3295 LATGWERG
+3295 ATGWERG

-3321 DVGGTVVVR
+3321 DVGGAVVVR
-3330 YEDDMLWNSGNLGDI
+3330 WEDDMLWNSGKLGDI

-3376 YYPSTMSIKINA
+3376 YYPSTRSIKINA

-3443 YMREHP
+3443 YMKEHP

-3484 LEARGFFPFE
+3484 LEARGFLPFE

-3500 FNLWARGYDGE
+3500 FNLWARGYDNE

-3549 MSPEERRATLLS
+3549 M
-3561 ETEDVAREDQIFLN
+3561 
-3575 NGLYGNSTISR
+3575 
-3586 MIIGEKGAVELDRV
+3586 
-3600 EEATT
+3600 
-3605 RLDNLAVAREM
+3605 
-3616 EASNRDAKAIKLAT
+3616 
-3630 GWERGADGKWR
+3630 
-3641 YEIDDFKLKSDTAL
+3641 
-3655 VKNQDNQIVTTLGEV
+3655 
-3670 IDDEALFT
+3670 
-3678 AFPELR
+3678 
-3684 KLSVVSLP
+3684 
-3692 NQEYGGHYQDGS
+3692 
-3704 IMPHI
+3704 
-3709 ALGNKLFTPSTKRL
+3709 
-3723 VELEKEFDKA
+3723 
-3733 MSSEQ
+3733 
-3738 EDALMSEFNA
+3738 
-3748 EVERAVAQ
+3748 
-3756 PEFYTLV
+3756 
-3763 TSAAKK
+3763 
-3769 VLVHEVQHAI
+3769 
-3779 QRIEGFARGGSWELE
+3779 
-3794 RPDNDAEM
+3794 
-3802 LRLRDAVRGAR
+3802 
-3813 AYIDHFKGDDIAMA
+3813 
-3827 IRDGKKY
+3827 
-3834 NYLEWRSISPE
+3834 
-3845 SQQILLEYLGR
+3845 
-3856 KRKVNYADFRA
+3856 
-3867 YLDNAH
+3867 
-3873 KMTLPKQYG
+3873 
-3882 MSGYRKFAGEVES
+3882 
-3895 RNAEA
+3895 
-3900 RMYMTPEERRAT
+3900 TPEERRAT

-3921 REDQIFLESNLGVA
+3921 REDQIFLERNLGVA

-3945 APTRKPRKSATEKSL
+3945 APTRKPRKSAAEKSL

-4051 RLNEVTEILDKAL
+4051 RLNEVTEILDKAI
-4064 YGYTAQGVRT
+4064 YGYTTQGVRT

-4087 MLRNVIAEP
+4087 MLRNAIAEP

-4116 RTEAGDITASF
+4116 RTEAGDITSSF
-4127 RLRTQSANDAG
+4127 RLRTQSSNDVG

-4148 EIINSVDDLDTATT
+4148 EIINSVDYLDTATT

-4183 MNEAIGQSTDEIAQ
+4183 MNEAIGQSTDEIVQ

-4221 LYGLLKQL
+4221 LYDLLKQL

-4271 AEQEKAEAA
+4271 AEEEKAEAA

-4298 LPVGS
+4298 LPVSS

-4352 GWNYQFMLAPGGY
+4352 GWYYQFMLAPGGY

-4380 DELDAE
+4380 EELDAK

-4516 TAFYFPFV
+4516 TALYFPFV
-4524 RDKRMVG
+4524 RDKRTVG

-4548 GNIVER
+4548 GNIIER

-4561 DLEAD
+4561 DLESD
-4566 AFSVLQDH
+4566 AFSILQDH

-4612 KLKEMYEVA
+4612 KLKEMYEIA
-4621 VGQGKIN
+4621 IGQGKIN
-4628 STDNTT
+4628 ATDNTT
-4634 LTKTLNAIS
+4634 LTKVLNAAS

-4653 NPNAAIK
+4653 NLNSAAK
-4660 QIVSATATLG
+4660 QLVSGSCALG
-4670 YSANPKLLAIWAKN
+4670 YTANPKIIPIWAKN
-4684 FFVPSVIKTGVG
+4684 FFVPSAIKTGVG
-4696 KVVQQLKSGEID
+4696 KLVQQIKGGELD
-4708 PIEAID
+4708 PVEVINWQAFA
-4714 WKVVGDNWKW
+4714 DNWKW

-4739 EAGFEVLKS
+4739 NVGFEVLKS
-4748 HSFDSW
+4748 HSFESW
-4754 DKLTAMITNAGLAP
+4754 DKLSSIITNFGLAP
-4768 NAFVDMLTCSNA
+4768 NATIDMFTCANV

-4785 EYEYPRLLERGRSK
+4785 EYEYSRLLERGRSK
-4799 KEAHRE
+4799 EEAHRE

-4813 INETQQS
+4813 VNETQQS
-4820 SLNGFLSSFQSGG
+4820 GIDAFLSSFQSGG
-4833 GLQRIL
+4833 GIQRLL

-4846 QNSSMAFA
+4846 QNTSMAFA
-4854 RNERFALANMLR
+4854 RNERFALTNMLR
-4866 MANSSTRKDMEM
+4866 MLNPATREQM
-4878 RQIAAYKELGVEDA
+4878 IASQVKAYKELGVED
-4892 KAVELAKQD
+4892 KKTRELAKSD
-4901 IKECYGQQV
+4901 FKESQGQQ
-4910 LGFVHNGVLNN
+4910 FSAFIHNGIVSNLL
-4921 YIWKIAG
+4921 WTLAG
-4928 VLLGGLASAGFAA
+4928 TLLTTAISGGIAA
-4941 MFDKDEWNKLW
+4941 MFGGKEEWEKMKN
-4952 KNEKFRQEL
+4952 NEKFRDEL
-4961 ASAVSAETLVWQTPL
+4961 SLALSIETIAWQTPL
-4976 LYNAPITK
+4976 FYNAPIFK
-4984 QILEYS
+4984 QLLTYAYNAS
-4990 HNVAVGKAYGGIFE
+4990 KGKTYGGIFE
-5004 APTSQSAQDL
+5004 SPSSQSAQEL
-5014 IDAIFKQWIGV
+5014 IDAIFKQWVGV
-5025 KNEVTGE
+5025 KDEVTGE
-5032 REKKEPTRYDRS
+5032 RETKEPARYDRT
-5044 AEWLVVSTLVKAGLG
+5044 AEWLLFSTFVKAGLG
-5059 VNPDLVVRMAQGIDD
+5059 VNPDLVVRMAEGVND
-5074 MIKDG
+5074 MMKDG

-5084 VMATLSSPR
+5084 VMNVLSSPR
-5093 GLTRAIAGEPRQGET
+5093 GLTRAIAGEPRPDES
-5108 KEEYLDRMAYIYR
+5108 KKEYLDRMSHIYR
-5121 QINAQD
+5121 QVNAGSGEYD
-5127 KRFVKERTK
+5127 KKFVAERTK
-5136 EYIDNKDNELYRT
+5136 EYIDNKDNELYRQ
-5149 LGIVPREER
+5149 LGIVPREVR

-5164 KAIRKQLLFFDR
+5164 KAIRKQLLFFDK
-5176 SDEGVA
+5176 SDEGIA
-5182 EFRALPE
+5182 EFKALPE
-5189 AERKKQIEIAKR
+5189 TKRKQQIEIAKG
-5201 YDKITKLTK
+5201 YDKVFALTRK
-5210 EMYQGILP
+5210 MNQGILP
-5218 FDEAGVSKRKQELQK
+5218 FDEDGMSKRREELQQRYEMLK
-5233 RHDMMREVYDMW
+5233 QVYDMW

>member
-1 MATDKR
+1 MQDLETMEQNKQQIF
-7 PSLDEIFGTTTSAEK
+7 DEIFGVKAESK
-22 PINTVAERPSL
+22 AQPTKQ
-33 DEIFGPSDE
+33 EIFDDIFGEPA
-42 KKEQPKTNEWGE
+42 KPAEQPLTNEWGE
-54 PVYPFEKPVE
+54 PVYKFEKPAD

-78 FEPKPN
+78 FEQKPN
-84 AKSEAEPPKK
+84 AKSETELPK
-94 AKEEKPYSPEGL
+94 AIKEDKPYNPEEL

-116 MPQGFISPK
+116 MPQSFISPK
-125 VFEKFTPEEKLMLD
+125 VFEEFTPEEKLMLD
-139 VDKATDSAFN
+139 VDKATDNAFN
-149 AAQEEAT
+149 AAQDEAAAQSIKEDIAKNPWQRAFEDDTYEAT
-156 KQMVAERKERGTFGV
+156 KNQVSLRKT
-171 MDEFGE
+171 
-177 GAAEKIAYRQRAGAD
+177 AGAD

-197 TFESISADDIH
+197 TFESISADDINN
-208 SIIENRVANNEE
+208 IIENRVANNEE

-226 AFDDEVK
+226 AFDDEVQ

-259 RETAEKQIAETTQAL
+259 REVAEKQIADTTQAL

-279 QFASDVEAIY
+279 QFATDVEGIY

-308 AKLNLPQN
+308 AKLNLPKN

-330 VGILYE
+330 VGTLYE
-336 MGLNVAA
+336 IGLNAAA

-430 QNVLQQFASAATAQA
+430 KNVLQQFASSAAAQA
-445 ITLGGYNG
+445 VTLGGYNG

-503 MYRARP
+503 IYRARP

-555 SVATLGLLKG
+555 SFATLGLLKG

-573 KGEKLMQQPDFVQ
+573 KGEKLMQQPDFVE

-602 RNAGVDMEQID
+602 RKAGVDMGQMD
-613 IVSEAVREVLNT
+613 IISEAVREVANSSVNT
-625 SNKSQIAQETISSRP
+625 SQIAQETISQRP
-640 LMDVYNSVMASREV
+640 LMEVYNSVMSSREV
-654 PISAKIKLQ
+654 PKSAKMKLQ
-663 YIVNGTAPRIV
+663 YIVKGTIPRGI

-679 TVSNTNGVPT
+679 TISDTNGTPT
-689 VKAYDANSRLVQV
+689 VKAYDINGRLVQI
-702 REFENMAEAESFVNK
+702 REFANKAEAESFMK
-717 AQPLLERNNII
+717 KTQPLLERNTII

-738 IAVTIQQAIEQY
+738 IAVTMQQAIEQY
-750 AKENP
+750 AKENS

-769 LGYVKGEVS
+769 LGYVKGEVPT
-778 ASSRERVDAIKSRIK
+778 SSRERVDAIKSRIK

-843 LKQFNESMSGPIEAE
+843 LKQFNESMSGPVEAE
-858 QARYNAQMKPQI
+858 QARYAEQVRPQI
-870 EQGKQEIVDAQ
+870 EQGKREVEDAE
-881 RETEFVRNS
+881 RETAFVRES
-890 LNEAAKRMA
+890 LNEAARRMA
-899 TADGKQIAIVRLEN
+899 TEDGKQIAIVRLAT
-913 GEQVAVHTGRIVL
+913 GEQVAVYKGRIVTK
-926 REDGTIDHKA
+926 ENGSIDTEA
-936 SEQTIVIKRIDAEGN
+936 SENTVIIKRIDAEGN
-951 EQRDSVGID
+951 EVRNQVGIGE
-960 DIAEVI
+960 IAEVV
-966 EQDTPEEAVEASMSV
+966 EFSTPEAAVEESMSV
-981 LEAQATKKLSLDK
+981 VEAQAAKKLSLDN
-994 ALSENGEQGVEVV
+994 AIAERGEQGVEVV
-1007 AIDGT
+1007 TIDGNN
-1012 RGKIVGI
+1012 GKIVGI
-1019 DENGSYILRAKGESG
+1019 DENGAYILRTKGESG

-1045 VETINAEQPAT
+1045 IAEINTEQPAPAT
-1056 TEQAAVADAV
+1056 TEQMAVADAT
-1066 EKVVEDAATE
+1066 EKVVEAGLATDME
-1076 PVEVVYD
+1076 VEYD

-1088 LTEEDMAPQLD
+1088 LTEEDMAPVLD
-1099 ADKIQWEKLSPEDYT
+1099 PDKIKWEELNQEDYAN
-1114 SASAMLYGD
+1114 ASAILYGD

-1129 SHIYHTNSRAKLAK
+1129 SHIYYTNSRGKLQAAQRK
-1143 AKQSVAEQ
+1143 VAEQ

-1160 RFATM
+1160 RFATL

-1175 KQVAA
+1175 KQVAT
-1180 AEEEKAKREL
+1180 AEQEKAKREQ

-1206 RKYGIEVAAE
+1206 RKYGVEVATE
-1216 DSLLAERTRL
+1216 DSLLAERARF

-1244 QEEAT
+1244 QQEAT
-1249 KGKKAIANTAANRKY
+1249 KGKKTIANTETNRKY

-1271 RFSVSPAQA
+1271 RFGVSPAQA

-1300 NVTTDSGAVQKG
+1300 NVTTDSGAVQRG
-1312 LAAELGL
+1312 LQAELGVRGTEERR
-1319 SAAEKR
+1319 A
-1325 IYKAVTDNKNGQSV
+1325 YKAVIDNKNGQSV
-1339 DAYAHDLWQGAEW
+1339 DAYVHDLWQSGEW
-1352 GQEVDDMTLKD
+1352 GQEISTEELKD
-1363 MILDV
+1363 ELLDV

-1373 NGSIAL
+1373 NGSLAL
-1379 KELADMSGV
+1379 KELLDMSGM

-1413 LAKNAQQMADFRKRI
+1413 LAKNSQQMADFRKRI
-1428 NDTVQKLESG
+1428 NDAVQKLESG
-1438 EPLILP
+1438 EPLIIP

-1478 ALTHPEIGDV
+1478 ALSHKDIGEID
-1488 SLVYGNEFAGL
+1488 LVWGKEGTGHSDGYGLSKLA
-1499 EKIAQKH
+1499 KYH
-1506 PEVLQDIQGVL
+1506 PEVLDKLQPIL
-1517 DTTRVKQSSDNR
+1517 DDM
-1529 IVLEGPSHKVVVS
+1529 EVVS
-1542 KMLGQKETPQW
+1542 RNANRVNLESPKYQAAVRLTWNNERKNW
-1553 LLTAYEKNS
+1553 LLTAFEKRNS
-1562 ATGGSSDIDP
+1562 AIDNTTDTGETAI
-1572 EPTSGKQNGTATLQN
+1572 SGKQNDTATLQS
-1587 TASESKDTTTIP
+1587 TASENKDTTSIP
-1599 DNQISEEE
+1599 ENQIYEEE
-1607 IFGNA
+1607 FFGNA

-1622 EPAAKTSSNGFVPT
+1622 EQKPADKGVVSEAE
-1636 PQREI
+1636 Q
-1641 TYSNFYERTG
+1641 NFE
-1651 AVFSQ
+1651 
-1656 VERPNREPDYI
+1656 
-1667 SRKTMQPD
+1667 
-1675 KVSSEYWY
+1675 
-1683 GEDEG
+1683 
-1688 GKFVIRGSDHWS
+1688 
-1700 AVAKKPESVEAMYD
+1700 
-1714 HYVNS
+1714 
-1719 KVVPVRDPRIASCW
+1719 
-1733 WGIATTDPS
+1733 
-1742 KPILYGKVYLDN
+1742 
-1754 IKDLTHDKETAIASR
+1754 
-1769 ADNFNREVF
+1769 REVF

-1793 VITDAAEANRVLE
+1793 VVTDAAEANRVLE

-1819 RENAEIAAMDSEYE
+1819 SENAEIAAER
-1833 QAIIDK
+1833 
-1839 DYDKALSLLDAAA
+1839 A
-1852 EIAMPESKVRDN
+1852 EIERVAKENGTWLKAPNGKDTNLTPKQWVDVRTSRFKSWFGDMGKAFRVAKLRDSKSVTIPNNINEGKYELTQESAENYILQNMRKGYRINDTGETVFIHRKGAQKVTSHSVDNEAHLKSIAAIPEMLENAIFIEEVPADPNKSKAKYDFYRYYICGLRIGAEDYTVRLTIGVKQGKHYYDHSLTEIEKGN
-1864 DGKLI
+1864 LIEIANGFIPQRGRTIPANAIGKDTKLI
-1869 RVTHYTNAE
+1869 PLLQINSSKIVDENGEPMVVYHGTPNQFNTFNRE
-1878 FTEFDPD
+1878 L
-1885 KIGSATDY
+1885 IGSSTDR
-1893 GVFGRGFY
+1893 GIWGRGFY
-1901 FGNKDHRN
+1901 FTSN
-1909 YGSKRY
+1909 
-1915 EGYLNL
+1915 
-1921 TNPIIL
+1921 
-1927 NGSKEAYEFKK
+1927 
-1938 RMAEF
+1938 
-1943 SKSDVLK
+1943 
-1950 LNADVVKAYTEHLK
+1950 K
-1964 AEGYDGVIF
+1964 AEAERYTKRGDATGEVKEVFLNIRKPLAIKAEQGDAGKEYIQSLYRKHVTDEIFEDPRTTEAKLAEATQKVSDELVENGYDGVVVTYK
-1973 NDELGNNE
+1973 DGTQE
-1981 YVAFYPNQFKLADF
+1981 YVVFNPNQIKSATENTGEYSPAND
-1995 VEIETYDNNG
+1995 
-2005 NIIPLSQ
+2005 
-2012 RFNFGTNDI
+2012 DI
-2021 RFAIEAY
+2021 RMSIEAY

-2061 EGIAKKYAEAI
+2061 ENIAKGYA
-2072 GRQEQKRAEN
+2072 RASGESKE
-2082 FAQQNLLDIRKEI
+2082 RKERELAKQTLLIIREKI
-2095 ADNRKGIEVRQRWLS
+2095 AQERMFIDRKQ
-2110 GLKEDYAKLESSLS
+2110 KELAAMEEHYAKLE
-2124 SEEQKGNFTQE
+2124 G
-2135 RASVQIRM
+2135 
-2143 QDLREDINSTQALID
+2143 DLRATIFPGNRKRLQETMEELANDIRNAKGEIEASQWQIEQLKPQE
-2158 SAQAKIDKL
+2158 AQYAKLWDQFDAPRKIEELKNRIEWDKL
-2167 LPLEQVAETKWQA
+2167 DLRKFNSLVEEYEKALDNLETNGEMGNQVVEELIAMANLAYQLKGKDAMGAKEVIVAEIERYKGLIED
-2180 VTAEREIAR
+2180 AERGISNR
-2189 LKEQLAHDEASL
+2189 QKELEEL
-2201 QAALKALAENQ
+2201 QA
-2212 NRYERYSESYKAY
+2212 
-2225 KAKLKEIAQQ
+2225 
-2235 YGKRSSQYENYE
+2235 
-2247 LEGEYIEFEYKRTKN
+2247 IEQPKY
-2262 ELDFRKESIER
+2262 
-2273 AQLFIAD
+2273 
-2280 TKAKLAELEQ
+2280 
-2290 VEYKKFR
+2290 R

-2307 TGDNYLSWKDEL
+2307 TGENYLPWADVLTPEMAEKVYPKVIEALQTWLDEHRSG
-2319 PKAHA
+2319 PDA
-2324 ERINNALAQRTDLR
+2324 ERWKGVIAGFDNIIDKYKRGEERFGEQVYRDLNTALHSYQA
-2338 EEFVEAD
+2338 V
-2345 RDMMFKRDGHL
+2345 
-2356 AYMRLDQLL
+2356 
-2365 GSDKAASEFLHS
+2365 SELLHS

-2466 DRGKELVKQTKVW
+2466 ERGKELVKQTKVW

-2486 NYKHQ
+2486 NYKNQ

-2504 IADEMTGKARQ
+2504 IADEMMGKARQ

-2533 KTVKSVVEKWTKKE
+2533 KTVKSVVEKWTKKD
-2547 LEDLTVEQF
+2547 LEDLTIDQF

-2576 RPTEV
+2576 RPKEV

-2721 KFFGTINEFKQLFG
+2721 KFFGTIDEFKQLFG

-2814 DYEKTIDN
+2814 DYEKTIES

-2837 AWQSETFNNL
+2837 AWQSETYNNL

-2947 FMEEQKALAY
+2947 FMEEQSALAY

-2980 RNITL
+2980 RNISL

-2995 LREDMK
+2995 LREEMK
-3001 SIPVQYFETKFER
+3001 SLPVQYFETKFER

-3021 AAVVAPDTMPESVE
+3021 AAVVAPDTIPESVE

-3072 IVGEKGAAALDQAE
+3072 IIGEKGAAALDQAE

-3098 REMEADFAERASRLE
+3098 REME
-3113 KLRNA
+3113 
-3118 EPIEITGNEVT
+3118 
-3129 PSEDLEQYRKNA
+3129 
-3141 REYANT
+3141 
-3147 LRGEYTNNDTGA
+3147 
-3159 VVEVNRNSIKE
+3159 
-3170 ILHHDYKDVPHIV
+3170 
-3183 SVAAIPQIIEKGVYI
+3183 
-3198 ASEKNEGNKDVD
+3198 
-3210 SFDYYV
+3210 
-3216 AGLRIGG
+3216 
-3223 VDYTVKSVISNRKD
+3223 
-3237 GSRYYDHKLTQ
+3237 
-3248 IEKGRLLDL
+3248 
-3257 SAVSST
+3257 
-3263 ESANK
+3263 
-3268 APISDIKDKRLLDIL
+3268 
-3283 QINSKENAKKIK
+3283 
-3295 LATGWERG
+3295 
-3303 ADGKWRYEIGDA
+3303 
-3315 KIKDTK
+3315 
-3321 DVGGTVVVR
+3321 
-3330 YEDDMLWNSGNLGDI
+3330 
-3345 VDAPELFEAYPQL
+3345 EA
-3358 RDVRLD
+3358 
-3364 TDALPTEPNNGT
+3364 
-3376 YYPSTMSIKINA
+3376 
-3388 DNIATLNSILNHE
+3388 
-3401 IQHAIQHIEGFASG
+3401 
-3415 SNLSVAKKE
+3415 
-3424 VEELSNKAAIW
+3424 
-3435 RFRNDIAA
+3435 
-3443 YMREHP
+3443 
-3449 DTYPSQVQK
+3449 
-3458 KVMEL
+3458 
-3463 YAMTDGLIEEGES
+3463 
-3476 LSKEDIEE
+3476 
-3484 LEARGFFPFE
+3484 
-3494 DGRIKA
+3494 
-3500 FNLWARGYDGE
+3500 
-3511 GYEYAYNLWRER
+3511 
-3523 KIPTAYERY
+3523 
-3532 KRTIGETE
+3532 
-3540 ARNVQKRMR
+3540 
-3549 MSPEERRATLLS
+3549 
-3561 ETEDVAREDQIFLN
+3561 
-3575 NGLYGNSTISR
+3575 
-3586 MIIGEKGAVELDRV
+3586 
-3600 EEATT
+3600 
-3605 RLDNLAVAREM
+3605 
-3616 EASNRDAKAIKLAT
+3616 NRDAKAIKLAT

-3641 YEIDDFKLKSDTAL
+3641 YEIDDRPVREEAVNRLINQLEYQQNSSIMLYDLLSDADELFAAYPDLMKLRVVVEGKSDSVIPAGRL
-3655 VKNQDNQIVTTLGEV
+3655 EWADDIYDAQIVLNRATVQSHFAQDELEGYGRADRALIKIRQGINPKTQEKFSSEAEQAEYLDLYTGIAEEYLAKYKKSKAMRLATT
-3670 IDDEALFT
+3670 A
-3678 AFPELR
+3678 R
-3684 KLSVVSLP
+3684 VVS
-3692 NQEYGGHYQDGS
+3692 
-3704 IMPHI
+3704 
-3709 ALGNKLFTPSTKRL
+3709 
-3723 VELEKEFDKA
+3723 
-3733 MSSEQ
+3733 
-3738 EDALMSEFNA
+3738 
-3748 EVERAVAQ
+3748 
-3756 PEFYTLV
+3756 
-3763 TSAAKK
+3763 
-3769 VLVHEVQHAI
+3769 HEVQHAI
-3779 QRIEGFARGGSWELE
+3779 QFIEGFARGSSVEE
-3794 RPDNDAEM
+3794 FDDK
-3802 LRLRDAVRGAR
+3802 RGALISD
-3813 AYIDHFKGDDIAMA
+3813 IDFVTNGDFLKGS
-3827 IRDGKKY
+3827 
-3834 NYLEWRSISPE
+3834 SISNAQSVYE
-3845 SQQILLEYLGR
+3845 ALN
-3856 KRKVNYADFRA
+3856 KKVPYTEMTVKEAYADKLQRVASKYGYENIEALADDFTKFPSA
-3867 YLDNAH
+3867 FE
-3873 KMTLPKQYG
+3873 QYH
-3882 MSGYRKFAGEVES
+3882 RTAGEVEA
-3895 RNAEA
+3895 RNVQKRILEGL
-3900 RMYMTPEERRAT
+3900 TPEERRAT

-3945 APTRKPRKSATEKSL
+3945 APTRKPRKSAAEKSL
-3960 EKIDSLREQLQNKK
+3960 EKIESLREQLKNKK
-3974 RSLEN
+3974 RSLN
-3979 TLADVYNFL
+3979 DTLLDVYNFL

-3995 TMAEGV
+3995 TMGEGV

-4006 RSVIKNAIEAIGK
+4006 RRVIKNSIEAIRK
-4019 AYNITDAEEK
+4019 AYDVTDAEEK
-4029 RKVVFRYLG
+4029 RKTIFKYLG
-4038 EIDDNL
+4038 EIDDSL
-4044 SQMLTRQ
+4044 SQLLTRQ
-4051 RLNEVTEILDKAL
+4051 RLNEVTDILDKAI

-4087 MLRNVIAEP
+4087 ILRDAIGEP
-4096 VEEERDERGYRKPVH
+4096 VEEERDDSGRRKPVR

-4116 RTEAGDITASF
+4116 RTEAGDITSSF
-4127 RLRTQSANDAG
+4127 RLRSVGNNEG
-4138 VIAKLRSDAD
+4138 IIAKLRSEAD
-4148 EIINSVDDLDTATT
+4148 DIIASADILDTASVS
-4162 RKAAQLEYTA
+4162 KSAQLEYTA
-4172 NLLEKYDNTLQ
+4172 NLLSSYDNALQ
-4183 MNEAIGQSTDEIAQ
+4183 LNEAIGQTTDEIADIQ
-4197 ILDNIDRVREKY
+4197 REIERTNEQY
-4209 KAAAVGS
+4209 KAAATGS
-4216 EERKN
+4216 EEKKN
-4221 LYGLLKQL
+4221 LYKMRQKLQN
-4229 KTDLESE
+4229 DLEAE
-4236 KMNRAN
+4236 QMNRAA
-4242 LRHRYAAML
+4242 LRHRYASML
-4251 KTFTTSLEQLDEKGA
+4251 KTFTTSLKELDKKGA
-4266 SEFVR
+4266 GDFAR
-4271 AEQEKAEAA
+4271 AELAKAEQAV
-4280 IKWRKGIY
+4280 KWRRGIY
-4288 DSIKNPNAPV
+4288 NSIKNPNAPV
-4298 LPVGS
+4298 LPVEDYNRQG
-4303 KDRKGE
+4303 KEVK
-4309 EITVNW
+4309 VNW
-4315 KGLNTRAKINESVFM
+4315 KGLNTRAKINESPFM

-4342 NSIPGQWLPD
+4342 NSIPGQWAKD
-4352 GWNYQFMLAPGGY
+4352 GWYYQFMLSEGGY
-4365 MERTDWRYKTEKALR
+4365 MTRTDWRYKQEKALR
-4380 DELDAE
+4380 EELDAE
-4386 ILKLS
+4386 VLKLS
-4391 GDKKTDDPYKLFA
+4391 GDKKADEPYKLFA
-4404 ALAQEP
+4404 QLAQEP
-4410 SGMTIQRMAVS
+4410 SGLVIPRLSVS
-4421 TNKEGKVVGGYQE
+4421 KNKEGKTVGGYQD
-4434 NIPLTIGQLLYM
+4434 NIPLTIGQILYM
-4446 RNTLRQPNGFAG
+4446 RNAIRQPNGYAG
-4458 YNAWG
+4458 YLAWG
-4463 FSETY
+4463 
-4468 MQNIVEYVE
+4468 IPE
-4477 EKYPQYCRF
+4477 EDMKKIAQYAEANYPKYCRF
-4486 FDWVVSEFMP
+4486 ADWVVTEFMP
-4496 KLYDMQDAIYFKK
+4496 KLYEMQDAIYFEK

-4524 RDKRMVG
+4524 RDKRLVG
-4531 KVAEV
+4531 KIAEV

-4561 DLEAD
+4561 DLQAD

-4580 WCAYVELTDKFNSV
+4580 WCAYVELTDKFNSLA
-4594 GTSHAF
+4594 TSHAF
-4600 GNLLKAQGVSVQ
+4600 NNILKAQGVSPQ
-4612 KLKEMYEVA
+4612 KFKEVFEIA

-4684 FFVPSVIKTGVG
+4684 FFVPSVIKTGIG
-4696 KVVQQLKSGEID
+4696 KVVEKMKSGEID
-4708 PIEAID
+4708 PVEAID

-4813 INETQQS
+4813 VNETQQS

-4854 RNERFALANMLR
+4854 RNERFALTNMLR
-4866 MANSSTRKDMEM
+4866 MANSSTRKDMQM
-4878 RQIAAYKELGVEDA
+4878 RQIEAYKELGVEDQ
-4892 KAVELAKQD
+4892 KATELAKQD
-4901 IKECYGQQV
+4901 LRESYGQQFS
-4910 LGFVHNGVLNN
+4910 GFLHNGILNN
-4921 YIWKIAG
+4921 YIWAIAG
-4928 VLLGGLASAGFAA
+4928 VLLTPLLSAGIAA
-4941 MFDKDEWNKLW
+4941 LFNKEEWNKLW

-4961 ASAVSAETLVWQTPL
+4961 ANAVSTETIVSQVPL
-4976 LYNAPITK
+4976 LYNSPGWK
-4984 QILEYS
+4984 QGIEFFLAIGEGKTYS
-4990 HNVAVGKAYGGIFE
+4990 RLAQSPVSQNIEELLKAVS
-5004 APTSQSAQDL
+5004 T
-5014 IDAIFKQWIGV
+5014 QWIGV
-5025 KNEVTGE
+5025 KNEITEE
-5032 REKKEPTRYDRS
+5032 RETKEPTRYDRS
-5044 AEWLVVSTLVKAGLG
+5044 AEWLVASTLIKAGLG
-5059 VNPDLVVRMAQGIDD
+5059 VNPDLVVRMAEGVND
-5074 MIKDG
+5074 MMKDG

-5084 VMATLSSPR
+5084 VMTTLASPR
-5093 GLTRAIAGEPRQGET
+5093 GLTRAIAGEPRPGES
-5108 KEEYLDRMAYIYR
+5108 KQEYLDRMSYIYR
-5121 QINAQD
+5121 QVNAGSGEYS
-5127 KRFVKERTK
+5127 KKFVSERTK
-5136 EYIDNKDNELYRT
+5136 EYIDNKDNELYRQ
-5149 LGIVPREER
+5149 LGIVPREVR

-5189 AERKKQIEIAKR
+5189 ADRKKQIEIAKR
-5201 YDKITKLTK
+5201 YDKITKITK

>member
-1 MATDKR
+1 MQDLETMEQNKQQIF
-7 PSLDEIFGTTTSAEK
+7 DEIFGVKAENK
-22 PINTVAERPSL
+22 VQYTKQKIF
-33 DEIFGPSDE
+33 DDIFGVPA
-42 KKEQPKTNEWGE
+42 KPAEQPLTNEWGE
-54 PVYPFEKPVE
+54 PVYEFEKPVD

-69 LNDFLTPTI
+69 VQDFLTPTI
-78 FEPKPN
+78 FEQKPN
-84 AKSEAEPPKK
+84 AKAEEAKQEKSSVAPTATTSESSGPLYPV
-94 AKEEKPYSPEGL
+94 
-106 LPIAESGQAE
+106 AESGQAD
-116 MPQGFISPK
+116 MPQSFISPR
-125 VFEKFTPEEKLMLD
+125 VFEEFTPEEKLMLD

-149 AAQEEAT
+149 AAQAEAT
-156 KQMVAERKERGTFGV
+156 KQMVTERKERGTFGV

-177 GAAEKIAYRQRAGAD
+177 GVAEKIAYRQTAGAD

-197 TFESISADDIH
+197 TFESISADDINTL
-208 SIIENRVANNEE
+208 IENKVANNEE

-226 AFDDEVK
+226 VFDDEVK

-240 DNLSDAEVEALFA
+240 DNLSDAEIEALFA

-259 RETAEKQIAETTQAL
+259 REVAEKQIADTTQAL

-279 QFASDVEAIY
+279 QFATDVEGIY

-308 AKLNLPQN
+308 AKLNLPKN

-330 VGILYE
+330 VGTLYE
-336 MGLNVAA
+336 IGLNAAA

-390 LAGVGMRELATKVV
+390 VAGAALRNKVASVV

-415 ATNSAVKATARRIVE
+415 ATNTAVKATARRIVE
-430 QNVLQQFASAATAQA
+430 QNVLQQFASSAAAQA
-445 ITLGGYNG
+445 VTLGGYNG

-475 ILTRFGEGLLTGI
+475 ILTRFGEGLLTGV

-522 GVSLAGFTAEN
+522 GVGLAGFTAEN

-542 VSGEEITAEAIGE
+542 VSGEDITAEAIGE
-555 SVATLGLLKG
+555 SFATLGLLKG

-573 KGEKLMQQPDFVQ
+573 KDEKLMQQPDFVE

-602 RNAGVDMEQID
+602 RNAGVDMSQID

-625 SNKSQIAQETISSRP
+625 PNKSQIAQETISSRP

-689 VKAYDANSRLVQV
+689 VKAYDVNSRLVQV
-702 REFENMAEAESFVNK
+702 REFENMAEAESFVKK
-717 AQPLLERNNII
+717 AQPLLERNSII
-728 EGEKVLRGGQ
+728 GGEKVLRGGQ

-769 LGYVKGEVS
+769 LGYVKGEVP

-829 TVREAQLAKAYVDA
+829 TVRESQLVKAYVDA

-858 QARYNAQMKPQI
+858 QARYNAQMQPQI

-966 EQDTPEEAVEASMSV
+966 EQGTPEEAVEASMSV

-1007 AIDGT
+1007 TIDGNS
-1012 RGKIVGI
+1012 GKIVGI
-1019 DENGSYILRAKGESG
+1019 DENGAYILRTKVESG

-1045 VETINAEQPAT
+1045 IEAINAEQPAT

-1066 EKVVEDAATE
+1066 EKVVEDAATV

-1088 LTEEDMAPQLD
+1088 LTEADMTPQLD

-1160 RFATM
+1160 RFATL

-1180 AEEEKAKREL
+1180 AEQEKAKREQ

-1206 RKYGIEVAAE
+1206 RKYGVEVATE
-1216 DSLLAERTRL
+1216 DSLLAERARL

-1244 QEEAT
+1244 QQEAT

-1264 IEQLYAD
+1264 IEKLYAD
-1271 RFSVSPAQA
+1271 RFGVSPAQA

-1379 KELADMSGV
+1379 KELADMSGM

-1400 GDIQRKLEEVDAN
+1400 GDIQRKLEEIDAN

-1438 EPLILP
+1438 EPIIRDKDLQGNPLNADGTLKVEIISSIEEITDEDFVKPYRNIQLPEMPQKIKDVLGLEDKAVIIKKNILERNKGNHSDVLPSQSRDIIYNALYNTNLYGQTQKVRKPYNWVVLNVKDGFSNKLVLLEIDDKKNNAEIVHWHYIDNRGIEKLKRQADREGGQLLILP
-1444 VGEGE
+1444 SEEEV
-1449 FGPIYDQFRGKPQE
+1449 
-1463 AVDFLLAEK
+1463 
-1472 NGEAIG
+1472 G
-1478 ALTHPEIGDV
+1478 ALSDLTINL
-1488 SLVYGNEFAGL
+1488 SSGN
-1499 EKIAQKH
+1499 
-1506 PEVLQDIQGVL
+1506 
-1517 DTTRVKQSSDNR
+1517 
-1529 IVLEGPSHKVVVS
+1529 
-1542 KMLGQKETPQW
+1542 
-1553 LLTAYEKNS
+1553 
-1562 ATGGSSDIDP
+1562 
-1572 EPTSGKQNGTATLQN
+1572 
-1587 TASESKDTTTIP
+1587 KDTTTIP
-1599 DNQISEEE
+1599 KNQISEEE
-1607 IFGNA
+1607 FYGNT
-1612 PISEDIPFMI
+1612 PLSEEVPFMI
-1622 EPAAKTSSNGFVPT
+1622 EQKQAEKAVSEAE
-1636 PQREI
+1636 Q
-1641 TYSNFYERTG
+1641 NFE
-1651 AVFSQ
+1651 
-1656 VERPNREPDYI
+1656 
-1667 SRKTMQPD
+1667 
-1675 KVSSEYWY
+1675 
-1683 GEDEG
+1683 
-1688 GKFVIRGSDHWS
+1688 
-1700 AVAKKPESVEAMYD
+1700 
-1714 HYVNS
+1714 
-1719 KVVPVRDPRIASCW
+1719 
-1733 WGIATTDPS
+1733 
-1742 KPILYGKVYLDN
+1742 
-1754 IKDLTHDKETAIASR
+1754 
-1769 ADNFNREVF
+1769 REVF

-1793 VITDAAEANRVLE
+1793 VVTDAAEAKRVLE

-1813 RLRTAV
+1813 NLRTAV
-1819 RENAEIAAMDSEYE
+1819 RENAEIVAER
-1833 QAIIDK
+1833 
-1839 DYDKALSLLDAAA
+1839 A
-1852 EIAMPESKVRDN
+1852 EIERIAKDNGTWLKAPNGKDTNLNPRQWVDVRTSRFKAWFGDWESDPENASKVVDEN
-1864 DGKLI
+1864 GEPMVMYHGSSWKPLLEADGK
-1869 RVTHYTNAE
+1869 AE
-1878 FTEFDPD
+1878 FKMQEGALGKGAYFAREVAEAASYAKDALGNWNLSDADVDEGGYITEAFLNIRNEDQILRDDEYGGDLPVAYIAVAISPNQI
-1885 KIGSATDY
+1885 KSATENTGEYSAD
-1893 GVFGRGFY
+1893 
-1901 FGNKDHRN
+1901 
-1909 YGSKRY
+1909 
-1915 EGYLNL
+1915 
-1921 TNPIIL
+1921 
-1927 NGSKEAYEFKK
+1927 
-1938 RMAEF
+1938 
-1943 SKSDVLK
+1943 
-1950 LNADVVKAYTEHLK
+1950 NA
-1964 AEGYDGVIF
+1964 
-1973 NDELGNNE
+1973 
-1981 YVAFYPNQFKLADF
+1981 
-1995 VEIETYDNNG
+1995 
-2005 NIIPLSQ
+2005 
-2012 RFNFGTNDI
+2012 DI

-2061 EGIAKKYAEAI
+2061 ENIARGYAKASGEVKERKERELAKQSLLIVRENIAKERMFVERK
-2072 GRQEQKRAEN
+2072 QKELV
-2082 FAQQNLLDIRKEI
+2082 QME
-2095 ADNRKGIEVRQRWLS
+2095 EH
-2110 GLKEDYAKLESSLS
+2110 YAKLE
-2124 SEEQKGNFTQE
+2124 G
-2135 RASVQIRM
+2135 
-2143 QDLREDINSTQALID
+2143 DLEATVFPHNR
-2158 SAQAKIDKL
+2158 K
-2167 LPLEQVAETKWQA
+2167 
-2180 VTAEREIAR
+2180 R
-2189 LKEQLAHDEASL
+2189 LKETIQELANDIRNAKGEIESSLFQIEQLKPQEEQFAKVWAQFDAQRKIAEKEQHIEWNRLELVTLNRKLEKFENALDSLKHSGKMGDEL
-2201 QAALKALAENQ
+2201 VEDL
-2212 NRYERYSESYKAY
+2212 
-2225 KAKLKEIAQQ
+2225 IAMTNL
-2235 YGKRSSQYENYE
+2235 RYE
-2247 LEGEYIEFEYKRTKN
+2247 LEGKDEMGAQEALIAEINRVKKIIEGTERGISIRQKEIE
-2262 ELDFRKESIER
+2262 ELQAIE
-2273 AQLFIAD
+2273 QP
-2280 TKAKLAELEQ
+2280 
-2290 VEYKKFR
+2290 KFR

-2307 TGDNYLSWKDEL
+2307 TGENYLPWDKDLTPEMKDKVY
-2319 PKAHA
+2319 PQVEKAFATYLEDARNRPDA
-2324 ERINNALAQRTDLR
+2324 ESIKSFIAGIENIFEKYVQGEERSGEQIYRDLR
-2338 EEFVEAD
+2338 LVL
-2345 RDMMFKRDGHL
+2345 R
-2356 AYMRLDQLL
+2356 
-2365 GSDKAASEFLHS
+2365 SDKAASEFLQS
-2377 IGFTG
+2377 LGFTG

-2466 DRGKELVKQTKVW
+2466 ERGKELVKQTKVW

-2486 NYKHQ
+2486 NYKNQ

-2504 IADEMTGKARQ
+2504 IADEMMGKARE

-2533 KTVKSVVEKWTKKE
+2533 KTVKSVVGKWTKKD
-2547 LEDLTVEQF
+2547 LDDLTVDQF

-2576 RPTEV
+2576 KPKEV

-2677 DEGLADKIKRETLAK
+2677 DENLADKIKRETLAK

-2735 DKEPTYENYQALDKA
+2735 DKEPTYENCQALDKA

-2793 YGKFDQAVN
+2793 FGKFDQTVL

-2814 DYEKTIDN
+2814 DYEKTIEN

-2861 DRIMRKNTLENVSKY
+2861 ERIMRKNTLENVSKY
-2876 MRRQGKNASADHWS
+2876 MRRQGKNASSDHWS

-2895 MLAQLVQ
+2895 MLAQLSQ

-2925 GIRKRINEMAQ
+2925 GIRKRINQAAQ
-2936 VFMNFAKHTDL
+2936 LFMNFGGNSDL
-2947 FMEEQKALAY
+2947 FMEEQSALAY
-2957 LEDILVGGMDP
+2957 LEDILVGGMNP
-2968 DKVVAEFNAATK
+2968 DKVVEEFNKVTK
-2980 RNITL
+2980 RNVTL
-2985 TEEQKAEMKQ
+2985 TEEQKAELKQ

-3001 SIPVQYFETKFER
+3001 NLPVQYFETKFER

-3021 AAVVAPDTMPESVE
+3021 AAVVAPNTIPESVE

-3072 IVGEKGAAALDQAE
+3072 IIGEKGAANLDAMK

-3098 REMEADFAERASRLE
+3098 REMEEAFAEGYNVEKVNKQFNEELQRQIDGTLPKGHIYKMGMPSDILLACGFPDMPIELSATHLQKKASASHHPYELADVKNLVKALNNPLAVFE
-3113 KLRNA
+3113 YGDKLKSQNAIVELVRNNKHFVVGVHFNQDRKGLIVSDIRGLYPKDNA
-3118 EPIEITGNEVT
+3118 EWLNW
-3129 PSEDLEQYRKNA
+3129 
-3141 REYANT
+3141 
-3147 LRGEYTNNDTGA
+3147 
-3159 VVEVNRNSIKE
+3159 
-3170 ILHHDYKDVPHIV
+3170 
-3183 SVAAIPQIIEKGVYI
+3183 
-3198 ASEKNEGNKDVD
+3198 
-3210 SFDYYV
+3210 
-3216 AGLRIGG
+3216 
-3223 VDYTVKSVISNRKD
+3223 ISQGKA
-3237 GSRYYDHKLTQ
+3237 L
-3248 IEKGRLLDL
+3248 LLDKNRIQDL
-3257 SAVSST
+3257 IDKQQKNLAEVEYLDLDLVT
-3263 ESANK
+3263 KLIQDFEN
-3268 APISDIKDKRLLDIL
+3268 PTIKP
-3283 QINSKENAKKIK
+3283 QNFAQKIK

-3330 YEDDMLWNSGNLGDI
+3330 YEDDMLWNSGKLGDI

-3443 YMREHP
+3443 YMKEHP

-3463 YAMTDGLIEEGES
+3463 YAMADGLIEERES

-3500 FNLWARGYDGE
+3500 FNLWSRGYDGE

-3549 MSPEERRATLLS
+3549 M
-3561 ETEDVAREDQIFLN
+3561 
-3575 NGLYGNSTISR
+3575 
-3586 MIIGEKGAVELDRV
+3586 
-3600 EEATT
+3600 
-3605 RLDNLAVAREM
+3605 
-3616 EASNRDAKAIKLAT
+3616 
-3630 GWERGADGKWR
+3630 
-3641 YEIDDFKLKSDTAL
+3641 
-3655 VKNQDNQIVTTLGEV
+3655 
-3670 IDDEALFT
+3670 
-3678 AFPELR
+3678 
-3684 KLSVVSLP
+3684 
-3692 NQEYGGHYQDGS
+3692 
-3704 IMPHI
+3704 
-3709 ALGNKLFTPSTKRL
+3709 
-3723 VELEKEFDKA
+3723 
-3733 MSSEQ
+3733 
-3738 EDALMSEFNA
+3738 
-3748 EVERAVAQ
+3748 
-3756 PEFYTLV
+3756 
-3763 TSAAKK
+3763 
-3769 VLVHEVQHAI
+3769 
-3779 QRIEGFARGGSWELE
+3779 
-3794 RPDNDAEM
+3794 
-3802 LRLRDAVRGAR
+3802 
-3813 AYIDHFKGDDIAMA
+3813 
-3827 IRDGKKY
+3827 
-3834 NYLEWRSISPE
+3834 
-3845 SQQILLEYLGR
+3845 
-3856 KRKVNYADFRA
+3856 
-3867 YLDNAH
+3867 
-3873 KMTLPKQYG
+3873 
-3882 MSGYRKFAGEVES
+3882 
-3895 RNAEA
+3895 
-3900 RMYMTPEERRAT
+3900 TPEERRAT

-3921 REDQIFLESNLGVA
+3921 REDQIFLERNLGVA

-3945 APTRKPRKSATEKSL
+3945 APTRKPRKSAAEKSL

-4044 SQMLTRQ
+4044 SQLLTRQ
-4051 RLNEVTEILDKAL
+4051 RLNEVTEILDKAI

-4087 MLRNVIAEP
+4087 MLRNAIAEP
-4096 VEEERDERGYRKPVH
+4096 VEEERDERGNRKPVH

-4127 RLRTQSANDAG
+4127 RLRTQSSNDAG

-4148 EIINSVDDLDTATT
+4148 GIINSVDYLDTATT

-4183 MNEAIGQSTDEIAQ
+4183 LNEAIGQSTDEIAQ

-4242 LRHRYAAML
+4242 LRHHYASML

-4298 LPVGS
+4298 LPVSS

-4352 GWNYQFMLAPGGY
+4352 GWYYQFMLAPGGY
-4365 MERTDWRYKTEKALR
+4365 MERTDWRYKTQKALR
-4380 DELDAE
+4380 DELDAK

-4410 SGMTIQRMAVS
+4410 SGMTIQRKAVS
-4421 TNKEGKVVGGYQE
+4421 TNKEGRVVGGYQE

-4463 FSETY
+4463 FSESY

-4496 KLYDMQDAIYFKK
+4496 RLYDMQDAIYFKK

-4600 GNLLKAQGVSVQ
+4600 GNLLEAQGVSVK

-4684 FFVPSVIKTGVG
+4684 FFVPSVIKTGID
-4696 KVVQQLKSGEID
+4696 KVVEQMKRGEID
-4708 PIEAID
+4708 PVEAID

-4754 DKLTAMITNAGLAP
+4754 DKLTSMITNAGLAP

-4866 MANSSTRKDMEM
+4866 MANFATRNDMQL
-4878 RQIAAYKELGVEDA
+4878 RQVAAYKELGVEDA

-4901 IKECYGQQV
+4901 IRESYGQQV
-4910 LGFVHNGVLNN
+4910 SGFVHNGVLNN

-4990 HNVAVGKAYGGIFE
+4990 QNVSEGKAYGGIFE
-5004 APTSQSAQDL
+5004 APHSQSAQDL

-5032 REKKEPTRYDRS
+5032 RERKEPTRYDRS
-5044 AEWLVVSTLVKAGLG
+5044 AEWLVASTLVKAGLG
-5059 VNPDLVVRMAQGIDD
+5059 VNPDLVVRMAQGVDD
-5074 MIKDG
+5074 MMKDG

-5084 VMATLSSPR
+5084 VMATLASPR
-5093 GLTRAIAGEPRQGET
+5093 GLTRAIAGEPRQGES
-5108 KEEYLDRMAYIYR
+5108 KEEYLNRMAYIYR

-5127 KRFVKERTK
+5127 KKFVRERTK
-5136 EYIDNKDNELYRT
+5136 EYIDNKDNELYRA

-5158 ILEQKV
+5158 ILEQRV
-5164 KAIRKQLLFFDR
+5164 KSIRKQLLLFDR
-5176 SDEGVA
+5176 SDEGIE

-5189 AERKKQIEIAKR
+5189 ADRKKQIEIAKR

-5233 RHDMMREVYDMW
+5233 RHDMMQEVYNMW

>member
-1 MATDKR
+1 MTELEKMIAEFDRQNGTVKTQLSTDNST
-7 PSLDEIFGTTTSAEK
+7 PETTDLASMIAEFDRQ
-22 PINTVAERPSL
+22 NANL
-33 DEIFGPSDE
+33 SDDKQE
-42 KKEQPKTNEWGE
+42 EVPTKLPKTNEWGE
-54 PVYPFEKPVE
+54 PIYPFEKPVE

-78 FEPKPN
+78 FEQKPN
-84 AKSEAEPPKK
+84 AKSETELPK
-94 AKEEKPYSPEGL
+94 AIKEDKPYNPEGL
-106 LPIAESGQAE
+106 LPIAKPGPAE
-116 MPQGFISPK
+116 MPQSFTSPK
-125 VFEKFTPEEKLMLD
+125 VFEEFTPEEKLMLD
-139 VDKATDSAFN
+139 VDKATDNAFN

-156 KQMVAERKERGTFGV
+156 KQMVTERKERGAFGV

-177 GAAEKIAYRQRAGAD
+177 GVAEKIAYRQRAGAD

-197 TFESISADDIH
+197 TFESISADDIN
-208 SIIENRVANNEE
+208 SIIEDRVANNEE

-259 RETAEKQIAETTQAL
+259 REVAEKQIAETTQAL

-279 QFASDVEAIY
+279 QFATDVEGIY
-289 KSESKDVEA
+289 KSESKDIEA

-308 AKLNLPQN
+308 AKQNLPKN

-330 VGILYE
+330 VGTLYE
-336 MGLNVAA
+336 IGLNAAA

-390 LAGVGMRELATKVV
+390 LAGIGVRNLATKVV

-430 QNVLQQFASAATAQA
+430 KNVLQQFASSAAVQA
-445 ITLGGYNG
+445 ATLGGYNG

-522 GVSLAGFTAEN
+522 GVGLAGFTAEN

-555 SVATLGLLKG
+555 SFATLGLLKG

-573 KGEKLMQQPDFVQ
+573 KGEKLMQQPDFVE

-602 RNAGVDMEQID
+602 RKAGVDMEQID

-625 SNKSQIAQETISSRP
+625 PNKSQIAQETISSRS

-679 TVSNTNGVPT
+679 TVSNTNGVST

-702 REFENMAEAESFVNK
+702 REFENMAKAESFVNK
-717 AQPLLERNNII
+717 AQPLLERNSII

-769 LGYVKGEVS
+769 LGYVKGEVP

-829 TVREAQLAKAYVDA
+829 TVRESQLVKAYVDG
-843 LKQFNESMSGPIEAE
+843 LKQFNESMSGPVEAE
-858 QARYNAQMKPQI
+858 QARYAEQVRPQI
-870 EQGKQEIVDAQ
+870 EQGKREVEDAE
-881 RETEFVRNS
+881 RETAFVRES

-966 EQDTPEEAVEASMSV
+966 EQGTPEEAVEASMSV

-1012 RGKIVGI
+1012 RGKVVGI
-1019 DENGSYILRAKGESG
+1019 DENGAYILRAKGESG
-1034 KEVDVPVSIND
+1034 KEVDVPISIND
-1045 VETINAEQPAT
+1045 IEAINAEQPAT

-1088 LTEEDMAPQLD
+1088 LTEADMAPQLD

-1160 RFATM
+1160 RFATL

-1180 AEEEKAKREL
+1180 AEQEKAKREQ

-1206 RKYGIEVAAE
+1206 RKYGVEVATE
-1216 DSLLAERTRL
+1216 DNLLAERAKL

-1249 KGKKAIANTAANRKY
+1249 KGKKTIANTEANRKY

-1271 RFSVSPAQA
+1271 RLGVSPAQA

-1289 LANGAIKLRWD
+1289 LANGAIKLHWD

-1339 DAYAHDLWQGAEW
+1339 DAYVHDLWQNGEW
-1352 GQEVDDMTLKD
+1352 GQEISTEELKD
-1363 MILDV
+1363 ELLGV

-1373 NGSIAL
+1373 NGSLAL
-1379 KELADMSGV
+1379 KELADMSGA

-1400 GDIQRKLEEVDAN
+1400 GDIQRKLEEADAK

-1428 NDTVQKLESG
+1428 NDAVQKLESG
-1438 EPLILP
+1438 EPMAKEQPSNRLTEQQASDIIRAMQVNAEVAREIELTP
-1444 VGEGE
+1444 ENWRAE
-1449 FGPIYDQFRGKPQE
+1449 FGEDGIVKTPIGEVKMGDNQFLKLAQMGRNGKLGMVKPTLENPDVVVEDFRPAENAERDSSYVFVKAFTKADGSRYYYFTSVTVLKEGKEVVISNQE
-1463 AVDFLLAEK
+1463 KGVNKISRLLQEGNAVLIKDFNSLHPKAQ
-1472 NGEAIG
+1472 GE
-1478 ALTHPEIGDV
+1478 V
-1488 SLVYGNEFAGL
+1488 SLPLGDSNRLTNG
-1499 EKIAQKH
+1499 
-1506 PEVLQDIQGVL
+1506 DN
-1517 DTTRVKQSSDNR
+1517 QSA
-1529 IVLEGPSHKVVVS
+1529 L
-1542 KMLGQKETPQW
+1542 LGI
-1553 LLTAYEKNS
+1553 NS
-1562 ATGGSSDIDP
+1562 PVENI
-1572 EPTSGKQNGTATLQN
+1572 
-1587 TASESKDTTTIP
+1587 SENKDTTSIP
-1599 DNQISEEE
+1599 ENQISEEKF
-1607 IFGNA
+1607 FGNA

-1622 EPAAKTSSNGFVPT
+1622 EQTA
-1636 PQREI
+1636 
-1641 TYSNFYERTG
+1641 
-1651 AVFSQ
+1651 
-1656 VERPNREPDYI
+1656 
-1667 SRKTMQPD
+1667 D
-1675 KVSSEYWY
+1675 K
-1683 GEDEG
+1683 
-1688 GKFVIRGSDHWS
+1688 S
-1700 AVAKKPESVEAMYD
+1700 AVSESEQ
-1714 HYVNS
+1714 
-1719 KVVPVRDPRIASCW
+1719 
-1733 WGIATTDPS
+1733 
-1742 KPILYGKVYLDN
+1742 
-1754 IKDLTHDKETAIASR
+1754 
-1769 ADNFNREVF
+1769 NFNREVF

-1793 VITDAAEANRVLE
+1793 VVTDAAEANRVLE

-1819 RENAEIAAMDSEYE
+1819 RKNAEIAAMDSEYE
-1833 QAIIDK
+1833 QAIRDK

-1878 FTEFDPD
+1878 FTEFEPE
-1885 KIGSATDY
+1885 KIGSATDFGIY
-1893 GVFGRGFY
+1893 GGGFY
-1901 FGNKDHRN
+1901 FSNKPHYLYGN
-1909 YGSKRY
+1909 KRY

-1921 TNPIIL
+1921 TNPFII
-1927 NGSKEAYEFKK
+1927 NGSEEAYEFKE

-1943 SKSDVLK
+1943 SNSDAFN
-1950 LNADVVKAYTEHLK
+1950 LNADVAKTYTEHLK
-1964 AEGYDGVIF
+1964 AEGYDGVIY
-1973 NDELGNNE
+1973 NDDYNNNE

-1995 VEIETYDNNG
+1995 VEVETYDNNG

-2048 AQAFG
+2048 AQAYG
-2053 WGTYVTEV
+2053 YGTYVTTRK
-2061 EGIAKKYAEAI
+2061 GIAENYAETI
-2072 GRQEQKRAEN
+2072 GGNKQQERRYE
-2082 FAQQNLLDIRKEI
+2082 AQQNLLRIRKKI
-2095 ADNRKGIEVRQRWLS
+2095 ADNNQDIEKRKREIQQMQNTYAE
-2110 GLKEDYAKLESSLS
+2110 LKEYISHFNEEEVGGKTRYVLDSSYIAADEAWPLELPIPKPDSEGSYLTYEEARSELQKLQ
-2124 SEEQKGNFTQE
+2124 EE
-2135 RASVQIRM
+2135 I
-2143 QDLREDINSTQALID
+2143 DSTQALID
-2158 SAQAKIDKL
+2158 SSKARVEKL
-2167 LPLEQVAETKWQA
+2167 KPLEEAADKEWKAMKAPDRIRELNTQIELHEVNLKSQQISLAAMQQRVKIKQAEFDYYN
-2180 VTAEREIAR
+2180 
-2189 LKEQLAHDEASL
+2189 EQ
-2201 QAALKALAENQ
+2201 
-2212 NRYERYSESYKAY
+2212 
-2225 KAKLKEIAQQ
+2225 
-2235 YGKRSSQYENYE
+2235 
-2247 LEGEYIEFEYKRTKN
+2247 
-2262 ELDFRKESIER
+2262 
-2273 AQLFIAD
+2273 
-2280 TKAKLAELEQ
+2280 LAELERKYG
-2290 VEYKKFR
+2290 VNSPEYKEYVFKNDYIESEYKDMSKYIEDTKGQIGYLEKWIADEKAELARLQEIQKPFR
-2297 NLYSVEVPDN
+2297 NLYTVEVPDN
-2307 TGDNYLSWKDEL
+2307 TGDNYLSWDKEV
-2319 PKAHA
+2319 PATMI
-2324 ERINNALAQRTDLR
+2324 ERINNYIKENYGWKAHS
-2338 EEFVEAD
+2338 EAD
-2345 RDMMFKRDGHL
+2345 LKQGMTGEQVYNNLTRAWGKQAG
-2356 AYMRLDQLL
+2356 ASLL
-2365 GSDKAASEFLHS
+2365 LSD

-2454 CREVAKANKPLW
+2454 CREVAKANEALW
-2466 DRGKELVKQTKVW
+2466 KRGKELVKQTKVW

-2486 NYKHQ
+2486 NYKNQ

-2504 IADEMTGKARQ
+2504 IADEMMGKARE

-2533 KTVKSVVEKWTKKE
+2533 KTVKSVVEKWTKKD
-2547 LEDLTVEQF
+2547 LEDLTVDQF

-2576 RPTEV
+2576 KPKEV

-2607 PSAAV
+2607 PSVGV
-2612 IDIAKGDHFDYGE
+2612 IDIAKQSHDNYGE
-2625 YSFIMPKS
+2625 YSFILPKN
-2633 LVDKKSGRNIGT
+2633 LVDAKRTKGNAGT
-2645 FDRDAWTPLYPSVEY
+2645 FIADAWTPVYPQVHKRYSTDKGSKAFWRDLQTLPKEMHLETRNGFESWKEGRNSNGLAYMFLFERGKAPEMVRVESKYPQEIKDRVGAILGEGNNSMYNLSREEREQLLSIYIDYEYNGDRALFDKKMARRIQRINEVLGREDVMQLVKRRAKMDLESINEYGYDYDALAEFVRKVATDIEY
-2660 SHSKESRKN
+2660 SGTVNDAATNSNALSYIKDNNLTAEFESWKESLADRYDIKEYLFAGYTPSGRERWIPNTIENASNLMNKEGLAGATGLGANFGHFVASIIKPVKSLDEIRENKSKFVTDDKAVDEFREKWTPIFFELGEKCQPDAGGFADYGLYRLTEAAQKSDPGAYLKKEYGIELSKED
-2669 LNKLVEGL
+2669 LNKLSEMIT
-2677 DEGLADKIKRETLAK
+2677 AIKET
-2692 VNGNGFYSGLQ
+2692 F
-2703 IVFLKERG
+2703 
-2711 VEVPIASKAG
+2711 
-2721 KFFGTINEFKQLFG
+2721 
-2735 DKEPTYENYQALDKA
+2735 
-2750 QKDEVTLWIRAKG
+2750 
-2763 MPEEIA
+2763 
-2769 RYKELLVKPAR
+2769 PAR
-2780 KEGLWNFLLDDVG
+2780 
-2793 YGKFDQAVN
+2793 
-2802 GLQADARNVGTP
+2802 
-2814 DYEKTIDN
+2814 
-2822 AVNYIRENGLQEEFD
+2822 
-2837 AWQSETFNNL
+2837 
-2847 GFDERIQVGWSPSG
+2847 
-2861 DRIMRKNTLENVSKY
+2861 
-2876 MRRQGKNASADHWS
+2876 
-2890 NSEGK
+2890 
-2895 MLAQLVQ
+2895 
-2902 NFSSLDKIR
+2902 
-2911 ANKGRLRS
+2911 
-2919 AADDVV
+2919 
-2925 GIRKRINEMAQ
+2925 
-2936 VFMNFAKHTDL
+2936 
-2947 FMEEQKALAY
+2947 
-2957 LEDILVGGMDP
+2957 
-2968 DKVVAEFNAATK
+2968 
-2980 RNITL
+2980 
-2985 TEEQKAEMKQ
+2985 
-2995 LREDMK
+2995 
-3001 SIPVQYFETKFER
+3001 YFETKFQR

-3072 IVGEKGAAALDQAE
+3072 IIGEKGAAALDQA
-3086 EATTRLDNLAVA
+3086 
-3098 REMEADFAERASRLE
+3098 
-3113 KLRNA
+3113 
-3118 EPIEITGNEVT
+3118 
-3129 PSEDLEQYRKNA
+3129 
-3141 REYANT
+3141 
-3147 LRGEYTNNDTGA
+3147 
-3159 VVEVNRNSIKE
+3159 
-3170 ILHHDYKDVPHIV
+3170 
-3183 SVAAIPQIIEKGVYI
+3183 
-3198 ASEKNEGNKDVD
+3198 
-3210 SFDYYV
+3210 
-3216 AGLRIGG
+3216 
-3223 VDYTVKSVISNRKD
+3223 
-3237 GSRYYDHKLTQ
+3237 
-3248 IEKGRLLDL
+3248 
-3257 SAVSST
+3257 
-3263 ESANK
+3263 
-3268 APISDIKDKRLLDIL
+3268 
-3283 QINSKENAKKIK
+3283 
-3295 LATGWERG
+3295 
-3303 ADGKWRYEIGDA
+3303 
-3315 KIKDTK
+3315 
-3321 DVGGTVVVR
+3321 
-3330 YEDDMLWNSGNLGDI
+3330 
-3345 VDAPELFEAYPQL
+3345 
-3358 RDVRLD
+3358 
-3364 TDALPTEPNNGT
+3364 
-3376 YYPSTMSIKINA
+3376 
-3388 DNIATLNSILNHE
+3388 
-3401 IQHAIQHIEGFASG
+3401 
-3415 SNLSVAKKE
+3415 
-3424 VEELSNKAAIW
+3424 
-3435 RFRNDIAA
+3435 
-3443 YMREHP
+3443 
-3449 DTYPSQVQK
+3449 
-3458 KVMEL
+3458 
-3463 YAMTDGLIEEGES
+3463 
-3476 LSKEDIEE
+3476 
-3484 LEARGFFPFE
+3484 
-3494 DGRIKA
+3494 
-3500 FNLWARGYDGE
+3500 
-3511 GYEYAYNLWRER
+3511 
-3523 KIPTAYERY
+3523 
-3532 KRTIGETE
+3532 
-3540 ARNVQKRMR
+3540 
-3549 MSPEERRATLLS
+3549 
-3561 ETEDVAREDQIFLN
+3561 
-3575 NGLYGNSTISR
+3575 
-3586 MIIGEKGAVELDRV
+3586 

-3641 YEIDDFKLKSDTAL
+3641 YEIDDFKLKSDTTLA
-3655 VKNQDNQIVTTLGEV
+3655 KNEDNQIVTTLGEV

-3692 NQEYGGHYQDGS
+3692 NQEYGGHYQGDS

-3723 VELEKEFDKA
+3723 VELEKEFDKD

-3794 RPDNDAEM
+3794 RPDNDAEK

-3813 AYIDHFKGDDIAMA
+3813 AYIDHFKGDNIAMA

-3921 REDQIFLESNLGVA
+3921 REDQIFLENNLGGANMLSDDSLAKRVKEILDDYDNDGKLYSSPLDIANGVEAIINDYGGKESTTSLENILADFRAA
-3935 QSVEVSEPVE
+3935 QSESRSYGDRMDAGGEDIFENELRRYVSNAERTTFSASFSESVE
-3945 APTRKPRKSATEKSL
+3945 APTRKPRKSAAEKSL
-3960 EKIDSLREQLQNKK
+3960 EKIESLREQLQNKK
-3974 RSLEN
+3974 RSMEN

-4051 RLNEVTEILDKAL
+4051 RLNEVTEILDKAI

-4087 MLRNVIAEP
+4087 ILRNAIGEP

-4116 RTEAGDITASF
+4116 RTEAGDITSSF
-4127 RLRTQSANDAG
+4127 RLRTQSSNDVG

-4148 EIINSVDDLDTATT
+4148 KIINSVDYLDTATIS
-4162 RKAAQLEYTA
+4162 KAAQLEYTA

-4183 MNEAIGQSTDEIAQ
+4183 LNEAIGQSTDEIAQ

-4242 LRHRYAAML
+4242 LRHRYASML
-4251 KTFTTSLEQLDEKGA
+4251 KTFTTGLEQLDEKGA

-4271 AEQEKAEAA
+4271 AEQEKAESA

-4298 LPVGS
+4298 LPFDDY
-4303 KDRKGE
+4303 DRKGKKQ
-4309 EITVNW
+4309 EINW
-4315 KGLNTRAKINESVFM
+4315 KGLNTRAKINESAFM

-4352 GWNYQFMLAPGGY
+4352 GWYYQFMLAPGGY
-4365 MERTDWRYKTEKALR
+4365 MERTAWRYKTQKALR
-4380 DELDAE
+4380 EELDAE

-4421 TNKEGKVVGGYQE
+4421 TNKDGKVVGGYQE

-4477 EKYPQYCRF
+4477 AKYPQYCRF
-4486 FDWVVSEFMP
+4486 FDWVVLEFLP

-4580 WCAYVELTDKFNSV
+4580 WCAYVELTDKFNNIA
-4594 GTSHAF
+4594 TSKYFESMLA
-4600 GNLLKAQGVSVQ
+4600 KQGVKRD
-4612 KLKEMYEVA
+4612 KLKEVYEIA

-4628 STDNTT
+4628 TTDNTT

-4670 YSANPKLLAIWAKN
+4670 YSANPKLIAIWAKN
-4684 FFVPSVIKTGVG
+4684 FFVPSVVKTGIV
-4696 KVVQQLKSGEID
+4696 KVVEKMKSGDID
-4708 PIEAID
+4708 PVEAID

-4866 MANSSTRKDMEM
+4866 MANSATRNDMQL
-4878 RQIAAYKELGVEDA
+4878 RQVAAYKELGVEDA

-4901 IKECYGQQV
+4901 IKESYGQQV
-4910 LGFVHNGVLNN
+4910 SGFVHNGVLNN

-4928 VLLGGLASAGFAA
+4928 VLLGSLTSAGFAA

-4961 ASAVSAETLVWQTPL
+4961 ASAVSAETIIWQVPL
-4976 LYNAPITK
+4976 LYNSPVWK
-4984 QILEYS
+4984 QGIEFFYAIGEGKTYS
-4990 HNVAVGKAYGGIFE
+4990 RLAQSPVSQNIEGLLKAVS
-5004 APTSQSAQDL
+5004 T
-5014 IDAIFKQWIGV
+5014 QWIGV
-5025 KNEVTGE
+5025 KNEITGE
-5032 REKKEPTRYDRS
+5032 RETKEPTRYDRS
-5044 AEWLVVSTLVKAGLG
+5044 AEWLVASTLIKAGLG
-5059 VNPDLVVRMAQGIDD
+5059 VNPDLVVRMAEGVND
-5074 MIKDG
+5074 MMKDG
-5079 VQVED
+5079 VHVED
-5084 VMATLSSPR
+5084 VMNVLSSPR
-5093 GLTRAIAGEPRQGET
+5093 GLTRAIAGEPRPGES
-5108 KEEYLDRMAYIYR
+5108 KKEYLDRMSYIYR
-5121 QINAQD
+5121 QVNAGSGEYD
-5127 KRFVKERTK
+5127 KKFVSERTK

-5158 ILEQKV
+5158 ILEQRV

-5189 AERKKQIEIAKR
+5189 ADRKKQIEIAKR

>member
-7 PSLDEIFGTTTSAEK
+7 PSLDEIFGTTTSTEK

-78 FEPKPN
+78 FEQKPN
-84 AKSEAEPPKK
+84 AKSETELPKVI
-94 AKEEKPYSPEGL
+94 KEDKPYNPDGL
-106 LPIAESGQAE
+106 LPIAEPGQVG
-116 MPQGFISPK
+116 MPQSFTSPK
-125 VFEKFTPEEKLMLD
+125 VFEEFTPEEKLMLD
-139 VDKATDSAFN
+139 VDKATDNAFN

-156 KQMVAERKERGTFGV
+156 KQMVTERKERGTFGV

-177 GAAEKIAYRQRAGAD
+177 GVAEKIAYRQTAGAD

-197 TFESISADDIH
+197 TFESISADDINTL
-208 SIIENRVANNEE
+208 IENKVANNEE

-226 AFDDEVK
+226 MFDDEVK

-240 DNLSDAEVEALFA
+240 DNLSNAEIEALFA

-259 RETAEKQIAETTQAL
+259 REVAEKQIAYTTQAL

-279 QFASDVEAIY
+279 QFATDVEGIY

-308 AKLNLPQN
+308 AKLNLPKN

-330 VGILYE
+330 VGTLYE
-336 MGLNVAA
+336 IGLNAAA

-390 LAGVGMRELATKVV
+390 VAGAALRNKVASVV

-415 ATNSAVKATARRIVE
+415 ATNTAVKATARRIVE
-430 QNVLQQFASAATAQA
+430 QNVLQQFASSAAAQA
-445 ITLGGYNG
+445 VTLGGYNG

-475 ILTRFGEGLLTGI
+475 ILTRFGEGLLTGV

-522 GVSLAGFTAEN
+522 GIGLAGFTAEN

-555 SVATLGLLKG
+555 SFATLGLLKG

-573 KGEKLMQQPDFVQ
+573 KGEKLMQQPDFVE

-602 RNAGVDMEQID
+602 RKAGVDMEAMDFI
-613 IVSEAVREVLNT
+613 SLAVTEMNNVPYTESRRSVINAYNT
-625 SNKSQIAQETISSRP
+625 
-640 LMDVYNSVMASREV
+640 VMASREI
-654 PISAKIKLQ
+654 PTSAKVKLK
-663 YIVNGTAPRIV
+663 YIVTGEVPRVVGPSRAEVVEGENGIEVRTYDYQDRVVQIRPFETTESATKFVSRI
-674 GATSL
+674 
-679 TVSNTNGVPT
+679 
-689 VKAYDANSRLVQV
+689 
-702 REFENMAEAESFVNK
+702 
-717 AQPLLERNNII
+717 QPLLERNTIVD
-728 EGEKVLRGGQ
+728 GAKTLRGADSL
-738 IAVTIQQAIEQY
+738 IAIDRAIDEYMQTGEYFAEREKAYGGTNTGSKLPAKTPLDKESLMREMRIYLGVEQGTLPEGSESRIARIVSL
-750 AKENP
+750 AKNVYQ
-755 NTDARTLFTELMID
+755 DS
-769 LGYVKGEVS
+769 VS
-778 ASSRERVDAIKSRIK
+778 AL
-793 EQFVDPASQLVDGIA
+793 QSQVA
-808 RKYGTTVESV
+808 KQHGTTVAELERSINV
-818 YRALNIKPDLR
+818 KPDLR
-829 TVREAQLAKAYVDA
+829 TVRESQLVKAYVDG
-843 LKQFNESMSGPIEAE
+843 LKQFNESMSGPIQAE

-926 REDGTIDHKA
+926 RENGTIDHKA

-966 EQDTPEEAVEASMSV
+966 EQGTPEEAVEASMSV

-1012 RGKIVGI
+1012 HGKVVGI
-1019 DENGSYILRAKGESG
+1019 DENGAYILRAKGESG

-1045 VETINAEQPAT
+1045 IEAINAEQPAT

-1066 EKVVEDAATE
+1066 EKVVEDAATV
-1076 PVEVVYD
+1076 PIEVVYD

-1088 LTEEDMAPQLD
+1088 LTEADMAPQLD

-1143 AKQSVAEQ
+1143 ARQSVAEQ
-1151 QKVIDKLNS
+1151 QKVIDKFNS

-1180 AEEEKAKREL
+1180 AEQEKAKREQ

-1206 RKYGIEVAAE
+1206 RKYGVEVATE
-1216 DSLLAERTRL
+1216 DSLLAERARL

-1244 QEEAT
+1244 QEETT

-1264 IEQLYAD
+1264 IEKLYAD
-1271 RFSVSPAQA
+1271 RFGVSPAQA

-1379 KELADMSGV
+1379 KELADMSGA

-1400 GDIQRKLEEVDAN
+1400 GDIQRKLEETDAN
-1413 LAKNAQQMADFRKRI
+1413 LAKNAQQMVNFRKRI

-1438 EPLILP
+1438 EPIDNTDTSRLFAAVETLYKKGKEVASRIFSMQFFDVAKTPKFMQDLGLRGDKFTIRYGVISRHIGKDNSHSLTEDEWRKLP
-1444 VGEGE
+1444 NALSTPFAIAKLTDVKDGFRIYTPLQNSSGE
-1449 FGPIYDQFRGKPQE
+1449 Y
-1463 AVDFLLAEK
+1463 
-1472 NGEAIG
+1472 
-1478 ALTHPEIGDV
+1478 
-1488 SLVYGNEFAGL
+1488 
-1499 EKIAQKH
+1499 
-1506 PEVLQDIQGVL
+1506 
-1517 DTTRVKQSSDNR
+1517 
-1529 IVLEGPSHKVVVS
+1529 VVVGATV
-1542 KMLGQKETPQW
+1542 K
-1553 LLTAYEKNS
+1553 S
-1562 ATGGSSDIDP
+1562 ASREIEVNAID
-1572 EPTSGKQNGTATLQN
+1572 TVFGRRINATLPINEEVIHRSKNITPEQSALLN
-1587 TASESKDTTTIP
+1587 QPNSGQYPTTQELSIDKDTTSIP
-1599 DNQISEEE
+1599 KNQISQEEFYSNTPLTE
-1607 IFGNA
+1607 
-1612 PISEDIPFMI
+1612 EVPFMI
-1622 EPAAKTSSNGFVPT
+1622 EQKTADKGVVSEAE
-1636 PQREI
+1636 Q
-1641 TYSNFYERTG
+1641 NFE
-1651 AVFSQ
+1651 
-1656 VERPNREPDYI
+1656 
-1667 SRKTMQPD
+1667 
-1675 KVSSEYWY
+1675 
-1683 GEDEG
+1683 
-1688 GKFVIRGSDHWS
+1688 
-1700 AVAKKPESVEAMYD
+1700 
-1714 HYVNS
+1714 
-1719 KVVPVRDPRIASCW
+1719 
-1733 WGIATTDPS
+1733 
-1742 KPILYGKVYLDN
+1742 
-1754 IKDLTHDKETAIASR
+1754 
-1769 ADNFNREVF
+1769 REVF

-1793 VITDAAEANRVLE
+1793 VVTDAAEAKRVLE

-1813 RLRTAV
+1813 NLRTAV
-1819 RENAEIAAMDSEYE
+1819 RENAEIVAER
-1833 QAIIDK
+1833 
-1839 DYDKALSLLDAAA
+1839 A
-1852 EIAMPESKVRDN
+1852 EIERIAKDNGTWLKAPNGKDTNLNPRQWVDVRTSRFKAWFGDWENDPENASKVVDENGEPMVMYHGSSWRPLLEA
-1864 DGKLI
+1864 DGK
-1869 RVTHYTNAE
+1869 AE
-1878 FTEFDPD
+1878 FKMQEGALGKGAYFAREVAEAASYAKDALGNWNLSDADIDEGGYITEAFLNIRNEDHILRDDEYGGDLPVAYIAVAISPNQI
-1885 KIGSATDY
+1885 KSATENTGEYSAD
-1893 GVFGRGFY
+1893 
-1901 FGNKDHRN
+1901 
-1909 YGSKRY
+1909 
-1915 EGYLNL
+1915 
-1921 TNPIIL
+1921 
-1927 NGSKEAYEFKK
+1927 
-1938 RMAEF
+1938 
-1943 SKSDVLK
+1943 
-1950 LNADVVKAYTEHLK
+1950 NA
-1964 AEGYDGVIF
+1964 
-1973 NDELGNNE
+1973 
-1981 YVAFYPNQFKLADF
+1981 
-1995 VEIETYDNNG
+1995 
-2005 NIIPLSQ
+2005 
-2012 RFNFGTNDI
+2012 DI

-2028 HGSGADFE
+2028 HGSGAGFE
-2036 KFDHSFMSTGEG
+2036 KFDHKFMGTGEG

-2061 EGIAKKYAEAI
+2061 ENIARGYAKASGEVKERKERELAKQSLLIVRENIAKERMFVERK
-2072 GRQEQKRAEN
+2072 QKELV
-2082 FAQQNLLDIRKEI
+2082 QME
-2095 ADNRKGIEVRQRWLS
+2095 EH
-2110 GLKEDYAKLESSLS
+2110 YAKLEDDLKATVFPHNRKRLQETMQELANDIRNANGEIEASLWHIEQLKPQ
-2124 SEEQKGNFTQE
+2124 EEQFAKVWEQF
-2135 RASVQIRM
+2135 
-2143 QDLREDINSTQALID
+2143 D
-2158 SAQAKIDKL
+2158 AQRKIAK
-2167 LPLEQVAETKWQA
+2167 
-2180 VTAEREIAR
+2180 
-2189 LKEQLAHDEASL
+2189 KEQLIEWNRLELVTLNRKLEKFENALDGLKHSGKMGDEL
-2201 QAALKALAENQ
+2201 VEDL
-2212 NRYERYSESYKAY
+2212 
-2225 KAKLKEIAQQ
+2225 IAMTNL
-2235 YGKRSSQYENYE
+2235 RYE
-2247 LEGEYIEFEYKRTKN
+2247 LEGKDEMGAQEALIAEINRVKKIIEGTERGISIRQKEIE
-2262 ELDFRKESIER
+2262 ELQAIE
-2273 AQLFIAD
+2273 QP
-2280 TKAKLAELEQ
+2280 
-2290 VEYKKFR
+2290 KFR

-2307 TGDNYLSWKDEL
+2307 TGENYLPWDKDLTPEMKDKVY
-2319 PKAHA
+2319 PQVEKAFATYLEDARNRPDA
-2324 ERINNALAQRTDLR
+2324 ESIKSFIAGIENIFEKYVQGEERSGEQIYRDLR
-2338 EEFVEAD
+2338 LVL
-2345 RDMMFKRDGHL
+2345 R
-2356 AYMRLDQLL
+2356 
-2365 GSDKAASEFLHS
+2365 SDKAASEFLQS
-2377 IGFTG
+2377 LGFTG

-2466 DRGKELVKQTKVW
+2466 ERGKELVKQTKVW

-2486 NYKHQ
+2486 NYKAQ

-2533 KTVKSVVEKWTKKE
+2533 KTVKSVVGKWTKKD
-2547 LEDLTVEQF
+2547 LDDLTVDQF

-2576 RPTEV
+2576 KPKEV

-2612 IDIAKGDHFDYGE
+2612 IDIAKSDHFDYGE

-2645 FDRDAWTPLYPSVEY
+2645 FDRDAWTPLYPGVEY
-2660 SHSKESRKN
+2660 SHSKESKKN

-2721 KFFGTINEFKQLFG
+2721 NFFGTIDEFKQLFG
-2735 DKEPTYENYQALDKA
+2735 GKEPTYENYQALDKA

-2769 RYKELLVKPAR
+2769 RYKDLLVKPAR

-2793 YGKFDQAVN
+2793 YGKFGQAVY
-2802 GLQADARNVGTP
+2802 GLQADARNAGTP
-2814 DYEKTIDN
+2814 DYAKTIEN
-2822 AVNYIRENGLQEEFD
+2822 AVTYIRENGLQEEFD

-2947 FMEEQKALAY
+2947 FMEEQSALAY

-2980 RNITL
+2980 RNISL
-2985 TEEQKAEMKQ
+2985 TEEQKAKMKQ
-2995 LREDMK
+2995 LREEMK

-3072 IVGEKGAAALDQAE
+3072 IVGEKGAANLDAME

-3098 REMEADFAERASRLE
+3098 REMEE
-3113 KLRNA
+3113 
-3118 EPIEITGNEVT
+3118 
-3129 PSEDLEQYRKNA
+3129 
-3141 REYANT
+3141 AN
-3147 LRGEYTNNDTGA
+3147 RDA
-3159 VVEVNRNSIKE
+3159 
-3170 ILHHDYKDVPHIV
+3170 
-3183 SVAAIPQIIEKGVYI
+3183 
-3198 ASEKNEGNKDVD
+3198 
-3210 SFDYYV
+3210 
-3216 AGLRIGG
+3216 
-3223 VDYTVKSVISNRKD
+3223 
-3237 GSRYYDHKLTQ
+3237 
-3248 IEKGRLLDL
+3248 
-3257 SAVSST
+3257 
-3263 ESANK
+3263 K
-3268 APISDIKDKRLLDIL
+3268 A
-3283 QINSKENAKKIK
+3283 IK

-3321 DVGGTVVVR
+3321 DVGGEVVVR
-3330 YEDDMLWNSGNLGDI
+3330 YEDDMLWNSGKLGDI

-3388 DNIATLNSILNHE
+3388 DNLATLNSILNHE

-3443 YMREHP
+3443 YMKEHP

-3494 DGRIKA
+3494 DGRVKA

-3549 MSPEERRATLLS
+3549 MTPEERRTTLLS

-3575 NGLYGNSTISR
+3575 NGLYGNPTISR
-3586 MIIGEKGAVELDRV
+3586 MILGEKGAAELDRV

-3605 RLDNLAVAREM
+3605 RLDNLAVARDM
-3616 EASNRDAKAIKLAT
+3616 ETSSKDALAIRLAT

-3641 YEIDDFKLKSDTAL
+3641 YETQDFITREAFTKVVNNQATHDDYIKSEIDRVNKQLSWLGDILDGRTADWVDKRIGGSSEPTFAERYPAKAQEMKDYFVQFANKDKAQAEFDRL
-3655 VKNQDNQIVTTLGEV
+3655 MEYAKVVGRLGKNEYMLDEFVEDKTLFSTYPSLQNVKVVVEKNRKQD
-3670 IDDEALFT
+3670 
-3678 AFPELR
+3678 
-3684 KLSVVSLP
+3684 
-3692 NQEYGGHYQDGS
+3692 YGGNW
-3704 IMPHI
+3704 
-3709 ALGNKLFTPSTKRL
+3709 NK
-3723 VELEKEFDKA
+3723 EKQTITIVNYKDRGAYEHE
-3733 MSSEQ
+3733 S
-3738 EDALMSEFNA
+3738 L
-3748 EVERAVAQ
+3748 
-3756 PEFYTLV
+3756 L
-3763 TSAAKK
+3763 
-3769 VLVHEVQHAI
+3769 HEVQHAI
-3779 QRIEGFARGGSWELE
+3779 QDIEGFSPGGSSKLKK
-3794 RPDNDAEM
+3794 PDTEEAK
-3802 LRLRDAVRGAR
+3802 RLREIVRGAISFVEFYKNEDL
-3813 AYIDHFKGDDIAMA
+3813 AAV
-3827 IRDGKKY
+3827 IRDSKKY
-3834 NYLEWRSISPE
+3834 GSPQWE
-3845 SQQILLEYLGR
+3845 SMGKEAQDVLLEYLGN
-3856 KRKVNYADFRA
+3856 KRKVKYDDIRK
-3867 YLDNAH
+3867 YLSNAFD
-3873 KMTLPKQYG
+3873 MTLPREYG
-3882 MSGYRKFAGEVES
+3882 KSGYRRFAGEVEARAVS
-3895 RNAEA
+3895 ARRNMSA
-3900 RMYMTPEERRAT
+3900 EERRRT
-3912 LLSETEDVA
+3912 LLAETMAKDVA
-3921 REDQIFLESNLGVA
+3921 PEDMIFLENNLGVA

-3945 APTRKPRKSATEKSL
+3945 VPTRKPRKSAAEKSL
-3960 EKIDSLREQLQNKK
+3960 EKIESLREQLQNKK

-4019 AYNITDAEEK
+4019 AYNISDAEEK

-4044 SQMLTRQ
+4044 SQLLTRQ
-4051 RLNEVTEILDKAL
+4051 RLNEVTEILDKAI

-4087 MLRNVIAEP
+4087 MLRNAIAEP
-4096 VEEERDERGYRKPVH
+4096 VEEERDERGNRKPVH

-4127 RLRTQSANDAG
+4127 RLRTQSSNDAG

-4148 EIINSVDDLDTATT
+4148 GIINSVDYLDTATT

-4183 MNEAIGQSTDEIAQ
+4183 LNEAIGQSTDEIAQ

-4242 LRHRYAAML
+4242 LRHHYASML

-4315 KGLNTRAKINESVFM
+4315 KGLNTRAKINESAFM

-4352 GWNYQFMLAPGGY
+4352 GWYYQFMLAPGGY
-4365 MERTDWRYKTEKALR
+4365 MERTDWRYKTQKALR
-4380 DELDAE
+4380 DELDAK

-4421 TNKEGKVVGGYQE
+4421 TNKEGRVVGGYQE

-4463 FSETY
+4463 FSESY

-4477 EKYPQYCRF
+4477 AKYPQYCRF

-4496 KLYDMQDAIYFKK
+4496 RLYDMQDAIYFKK

-4600 GNLLKAQGVSVQ
+4600 GNLLEAQGVSVK

-4684 FFVPSVIKTGVG
+4684 FFVPSVIKTGIG

-4708 PIEAID
+4708 PVEAID

-4854 RNERFALANMLR
+4854 RNERFALTNMLR
-4866 MANSSTRKDMEM
+4866 MANSATRNDMQL
-4878 RQIAAYKELGVEDA
+4878 RQVAAYKELGVEDA

-4901 IKECYGQQV
+4901 IKESYGQQV
-4910 LGFVHNGVLNN
+4910 SGFVHNGVLNN

-4928 VLLGGLASAGFAA
+4928 VLLGSLASAGFAA

-5032 REKKEPTRYDRS
+5032 RERKEPTRYDRS
-5044 AEWLVVSTLVKAGLG
+5044 AEWLVTSTLVKAGLG

-5074 MIKDG
+5074 MMKDG

-5093 GLTRAIAGEPRQGET
+5093 GLTRAIAGEPRQGES
-5108 KEEYLDRMAYIYR
+5108 KEEYLNRMAYIYR

-5127 KRFVKERTK
+5127 KKFVRERTK
-5136 EYIDNKDNELYRT
+5136 EYIDNKDNELYRA

-5158 ILEQKV
+5158 ILEQRV
-5164 KAIRKQLLFFDR
+5164 KSIRKQLLFFDR
-5176 SDEGVA
+5176 SDEGIA

-5189 AERKKQIEIAKR
+5189 ADRKKQIEIAKR

>member
-1 MATDKR
+1 MTELEKMIAEFDSQNGTVKTQLSTDNST
-7 PSLDEIFGTTTSAEK
+7 PETTDLASMIAEFDRQ
-22 PINTVAERPSL
+22 NANL
-33 DEIFGPSDE
+33 SDDKQE
-42 KKEQPKTNEWGE
+42 EVPTELPKTNEWGE
-54 PVYPFEKPVE
+54 PVYEFEKPVD

-69 LNDFLTPTI
+69 VQDFLTPTI
-78 FEPKPN
+78 FEQKPN

-94 AKEEKPYSPEGL
+94 AKEEKTYSPEGL
-106 LPIAESGQAE
+106 LPVAESGQAD

-177 GAAEKIAYRQRAGAD
+177 GAAEKIAYRQTAGAD

-197 TFESISADDIH
+197 TFESISADDIN

-259 RETAEKQIAETTQAL
+259 REVAEKQIADTTQAL

-279 QFASDVEAIY
+279 QFATDVEGIY

-308 AKLNLPQN
+308 AKLNLPKN

-330 VGILYE
+330 IGTLYE
-336 MGLNVAA
+336 VGLNAAA
-343 GGSGTDYIVSQQALA
+343 GGSGMDYVVSQQALA

-488 ALGGVSVGTSAAKGA
+488 ALGGVSVGTAVAKGA

-509 DMAYTATGMAADL
+509 DMAYTFAGQAADL

-555 SVATLGLLKG
+555 SFATLGLLKG
-565 IGALKRVA
+565 IGALKRVV

-625 SNKSQIAQETISSRP
+625 PNKSQIAQETISSRP

-769 LGYVKGEVS
+769 LGYVKGEVP

-843 LKQFNESMSGPIEAE
+843 LKQFNESMSGPVEAE
-858 QARYNAQMKPQI
+858 QARYNAQMQPQI

-966 EQDTPEEAVEASMSV
+966 EQGTPEEAVEASMSV

-1045 VETINAEQPAT
+1045 IEAINAEQPAT

-1076 PVEVVYD
+1076 PVEVEYD

-1088 LTEEDMAPQLD
+1088 LTEADMAPQLD

-1206 RKYGIEVAAE
+1206 RKYGVEVAAE
-1216 DSLLAERTRL
+1216 DSLLAERARL

-1236 DKELDRYE
+1236 DKELDRNE

-1249 KGKKAIANTAANRKY
+1249 KGKKTIANTAANRKY

-1271 RFSVSPAQA
+1271 RFSVSPAQV

-1478 ALTHPEIGDV
+1478 ALSHKDIGEID
-1488 SLVYGNEFAGL
+1488 LVWGKEGTGHSDGYGLSKLA
-1499 EKIAQKH
+1499 KYH
-1506 PEVLQDIQGVL
+1506 PEVLDKLQPIL
-1517 DTTRVKQSSDNR
+1517 DDMQVVNRNANRVN
-1529 IVLEGPSHKVVVS
+1529 LESPKYQAAVRLTWNNER
-1542 KMLGQKETPQW
+1542 KNW
-1553 LLTAYEKNS
+1553 LLTAFEKRNS
-1562 ATGGSSDIDP
+1562 AIDNTTDTGETAI
-1572 EPTSGKQNGTATLQN
+1572 SGRQNDTATLQS
-1587 TASESKDTTTIP
+1587 TVSENKDTTSIP
-1599 DNQISEEE
+1599 ENKISEEE
-1607 IFGNA
+1607 IYGNT
-1612 PISEDIPFMI
+1612 PVSEDIPFMI
-1622 EPAAKTSSNGFVPT
+1622 E
-1636 PQREI
+1636 Q
-1641 TYSNFYERTG
+1641 
-1651 AVFSQ
+1651 
-1656 VERPNREPDYI
+1656 
-1667 SRKTMQPD
+1667 
-1675 KVSSEYWY
+1675 
-1683 GEDEG
+1683 
-1688 GKFVIRGSDHWS
+1688 
-1700 AVAKKPESVEAMYD
+1700 
-1714 HYVNS
+1714 
-1719 KVVPVRDPRIASCW
+1719 
-1733 WGIATTDPS
+1733 
-1742 KPILYGKVYLDN
+1742 
-1754 IKDLTHDKETAIASR
+1754 ETADKGVVSEAEQ
-1769 ADNFNREVF
+1769 NFEREVF

-1793 VITDAAEANRVLE
+1793 VVTDAAEANRVLE

-1819 RENAEIAAMDSEYE
+1819 RENAEIAAER
-1833 QAIIDK
+1833 
-1839 DYDKALSLLDAAA
+1839 A
-1852 EIAMPESKVRDN
+1852 EIERVAKENGTWLKAPNGKDTNLTPKQWVDVRTSRFKNWFGDWENDPANASKVVDEN
-1864 DGKLI
+1864 GEPMVMYHGSSWKPLLETDGKAKFKMQEGALGKGAYFAREVAEAASYAKDALGNWYLSDADVDEGGYITEVFLNI
-1869 RVTHYTNAE
+1869 RNEDQILRDDEYGGDLPVAYIAVAISPNQI
-1878 FTEFDPD
+1878 
-1885 KIGSATDY
+1885 KSATENTGEY
-1893 GVFGRGFY
+1893 
-1901 FGNKDHRN
+1901 
-1909 YGSKRY
+1909 S
-1915 EGYLNL
+1915 
-1921 TNPIIL
+1921 P
-1927 NGSKEAYEFKK
+1927 A
-1938 RMAEF
+1938 
-1943 SKSDVLK
+1943 
-1950 LNADVVKAYTEHLK
+1950 
-1964 AEGYDGVIF
+1964 
-1973 NDELGNNE
+1973 ND
-1981 YVAFYPNQFKLADF
+1981 
-1995 VEIETYDNNG
+1995 
-2005 NIIPLSQ
+2005 
-2012 RFNFGTNDI
+2012 DI
-2021 RFAIEAY
+2021 RMSIEAY

-2048 AQAFG
+2048 VQAFG
-2053 WGTYVTEV
+2053 WGTYVTV
-2061 EGIAKKYAEAI
+2061 VKGIAKSYADTIGGTIQEKRRYEA
-2072 GRQEQKRAEN
+2072 E
-2082 FAQQNLLDIRKEI
+2082 QNLLTIRKEI
-2095 ADNRKGIEVRQRWLS
+2095 ADNNRDIQLWRRMIEGLQSEIAACKDVLSTFIKEEVVGEVRYIKDPFYIEADEVNPIDLATLS
-2110 GLKEDYAKLESSLS
+2110 IPTPDGVSYLTYEEVQKNMQQSQKELS
-2124 SEEQKGNFTQE
+2124 EYETRVNT
-2135 RASVQIRM
+2135 
-2143 QDLREDINSTQALID
+2143 
-2158 SAQAKIDKL
+2158 AQARVNEL
-2167 LPLEQVAETKWQA
+2167 LPLEQAAEKEWQA
-2180 VTAEREIAR
+2180 VTVSGKIDELTNRMKMHQDTLLVHQTSLAASEKRLEIKTAERDRYNEELSKLEKEYGKNSPEYKNFVFNNDYIEEEYQSVVKSVESNKR
-2189 LKEQLAHDEASL
+2189 LVAYSEEQL
-2201 QAALKALAENQ
+2201 
-2212 NRYERYSESYKAY
+2212 R
-2225 KAKLKEIAQQ
+2225 I
-2235 YGKRSSQYENYE
+2235 
-2247 LEGEYIEFEYKRTKN
+2247 EGNTM
-2262 ELDFRKESIER
+2262 
-2273 AQLFIAD
+2273 
-2280 TKAKLAELEQ
+2280 AEL
-2290 VEYKKFR
+2290 KKIQPATFR
-2297 NLYSVEVPDN
+2297 NLYTVEVPDN
-2307 TGDNYLSWKDEL
+2307 TGDNYLSWDKIVPNDIIDRL
-2319 PKAHA
+2319 DKAIEQQFGEDVVGKA
-2324 ERINNALAQRTDLR
+2324 NLKYGQLGQQMYLKLANALSSA
-2338 EEFVEAD
+2338 
-2345 RDMMFKRDGHL
+2345 
-2356 AYMRLDQLL
+2356 
-2365 GSDKAASEFLHS
+2365 KAASELLHS
-2377 IGFTG
+2377 LGFVG

-2466 DRGKELVKQTKVW
+2466 ERGKELVKQTKVW

-2504 IADEMTGKARQ
+2504 IADEMTGKAREV
-2515 YGSKGLMAKLR
+2515 GSKGLMAKLR

-2533 KTVKSVVEKWTKKE
+2533 KTVKSVVEKWTKKD
-2547 LEDLTVEQF
+2547 LEDLTVDQF

-2576 RPTEV
+2576 KPKEV

-2703 IVFLKERG
+2703 IVFLKERD

-2721 KFFGTINEFKQLFG
+2721 KFFGTIDEFKQLFG
-2735 DKEPTYENYQALDKA
+2735 GKEPTYENYQTLDKA

-2861 DRIMRKNTLENVSKY
+2861 NRIMRKNTLENVSKY

-2947 FMEEQKALAY
+2947 FMEEQSALAY

-2980 RNITL
+2980 RNVTL

-2995 LREDMK
+2995 LREEMK

-3086 EATTRLDNLAVA
+3086 EAATRLDNLAVA
-3098 REMEADFAERASRLE
+3098 REMESEFAERASRLE

-3118 EPIEITGNEVT
+3118 KPIEITGNEVT
-3129 PSEDLEQYRKNA
+3129 PSEDLKQYRKNA
-3141 REYANT
+3141 EEYAKT
-3147 LRGEYTNNDTGA
+3147 LRGAYINKDTQKQ
-3159 VVEVNRNSIKE
+3159 VVVNRDSIRE
-3170 ILHHDYKDVPHIV
+3170 VLHHDGNSIPHIQ
-3183 SVAAIPQIIEKGVYI
+3183 SVAAIPQMIEESTYI
-3198 ASEKNEGNKDVD
+3198 ATEP
-3210 SFDYYV
+3210 
-3216 AGLRIGG
+3216 
-3223 VDYTVKSVISNRKD
+3223 ISNPSKKLKNAKYAHYYLC
-3237 GSRYYDHKLTQ
+3237 GLNIAGEPYTAKIVIAEFPSGEKYYDHSLTQ
-3248 IEKGRLLDL
+3248 IEKGELLNRAEL
-3257 SAVSST
+3257 SST
-3263 ESANK
+3263 VADSK
-3268 APISDIKDKRLLDIL
+3268 SPISDIKDKRLLDIL
-3283 QINSKENAKKIK
+3283 QINIKENAKKIK

-3321 DVGGTVVVR
+3321 DVGGAVVVR
-3330 YEDDMLWNSGNLGDI
+3330 YEDDMLWNSGKLGDI

-3424 VEELSNKAAIW
+3424 VDELSNKAAIW

-3500 FNLWARGYDGE
+3500 FNLWARGYDNE

-3549 MSPEERRATLLS
+3549 MTSEERRATLLS
-3561 ETEDVAREDQIFLN
+3561 ETEDVAREDQIFLD
-3575 NGLYGNSTISR
+3575 NGLHGNPTISR
-3586 MIIGEKGAVELDRV
+3586 MIIGEKGAAALDQA
-3600 EEATT
+3600 EEATS

-3616 EASNRDAKAIKLAT
+3616 EEANRDAKAIKLAT
-3630 GWERGADGKWR
+3630 GWERGADDKWR
-3641 YEIDDFKLKSDTAL
+3641 YETQDFIARDAFTKVVNNRNSHEKYVKQEQSFINEQLKWLADIIEGRTADWVDKHL
-3655 VKNQDNQIVTTLGEV
+3655 FGANEPTFAEKYPEKAQQMKEYFLQFADKGKAQAEFDRLIEYAKVLGRLGRNEYMLDEFVEDKTLLSAFPSLRNVKVVVEPNKNQD
-3670 IDDEALFT
+3670 
-3678 AFPELR
+3678 
-3684 KLSVVSLP
+3684 
-3692 NQEYGGHYQDGS
+3692 YGGKWIKEDQVIKLVDYRDRGS
-3704 IMPHI
+3704 FEHT
-3709 ALGNKLFTPSTKRL
+3709 ALL
-3723 VELEKEFDKA
+3723 
-3733 MSSEQ
+3733 
-3738 EDALMSEFNA
+3738 
-3748 EVERAVAQ
+3748 
-3756 PEFYTLV
+3756 
-3763 TSAAKK
+3763 
-3769 VLVHEVQHAI
+3769 HEVQHAI
-3779 QRIEGFARGGSWELE
+3779 QDLEGFAPGGAPETQK
-3794 RPDNDAEM
+3794 PDTAEHKH
-3802 LRLRDAVRGAR
+3802 LRDVVRGA
-3813 AYIDHFKGDDIAMA
+3813 ISFVEFFKNEDIASV
-3827 IRDGKKY
+3827 IRDSKKY
-3834 NYLEWRSISPE
+3834 GSPQWDSIGKE
-3845 SQQILLEYLGR
+3845 SQDILLEYLGKKRNVKYDDVR
-3856 KRKVNYADFRA
+3856 K
-3867 YLDNAH
+3867 YLDNAF
-3873 KMTLPKQYG
+3873 KMTLPREYG
-3882 MSGYRKFAGEVES
+3882 KAGYNKFAGEVEA
-3895 RNAEA
+3895 RNVGI
-3900 RMYMTPEERRAT
+3900 RKDMTPEERRAT

-3921 REDQIFLESNLGVA
+3921 REDQIFLERNLGVA
-3935 QSVEVSEPVE
+3935 QSVEVSESVE
-3945 APTRKPRKSATEKSL
+3945 APTRKPRKSAAEKSL
-3960 EKIDSLREQLQNKK
+3960 EKIESLREQLQNKK

-4044 SQMLTRQ
+4044 SQLLTRQ
-4051 RLNEVTEILDKAL
+4051 RLNEVTEILDKAI

-4087 MLRNVIAEP
+4087 MLRNAIAEP

-4127 RLRTQSANDAG
+4127 RLRTQSSNDAG

-4148 EIINSVDDLDTATT
+4148 EIINSVDYLDTATT

-4183 MNEAIGQSTDEIAQ
+4183 LNEAIGQSTDEIAQ

-4221 LYGLLKQL
+4221 FYGLLKQL

-4242 LRHRYAAML
+4242 LRHRYASML

-4271 AEQEKAEAA
+4271 AEEEKAEAA

-4309 EITVNW
+4309 EIAVNW

-4352 GWNYQFMLAPGGY
+4352 GWYYQFMLAPGGY

-4380 DELDAE
+4380 DELDAK

-4580 WCAYVELTDKFNSV
+4580 WCAYSELTDKFNSV

-4612 KLKEMYEVA
+4612 KLKEMYEIA

-4628 STDNTT
+4628 ATDNTT
-4634 LTKTLNAIS
+4634 LTKILNAIS

-4684 FFVPSVIKTGVG
+4684 FFVPSVIKTGIG

-4708 PIEAID
+4708 PVEAID

-4805 ACVKAAIF
+4805 ACVKAATF

-4866 MANSSTRKDMEM
+4866 MANSATRNDMQL
-4878 RQIAAYKELGVEDA
+4878 RQVAAYKELGVEDA

-4901 IKECYGQQV
+4901 IKESYGQQV
-4910 LGFVHNGVLNN
+4910 SGFVHNGVLNN

-4928 VLLGGLASAGFAA
+4928 VLLGGLTSAGFAA

-5032 REKKEPTRYDRS
+5032 RERKEPTRYDRS
-5044 AEWLVVSTLVKAGLG
+5044 AEWLVTSTLVKAGLG

-5074 MIKDG
+5074 MMKDG

-5093 GLTRAIAGEPRQGET
+5093 GLTRAIAGEPRQGEA
-5108 KEEYLDRMAYIYR
+5108 KEEYLARMAYIYR

-5127 KRFVKERTK
+5127 KKFVRERTK